1 MRILTL
7 RLKNLNALKGEWKID
22 FTQSPFIDNGLFAI
36 TGPTG
41 AGKTTLLDAICL
53 ALYHQTPRLG
63 PISTSNNDIMTRG
76 TAECLAEVEFDIK
89 GKAYRA
95 FWSMRRARG
104 KVDGNLQSADVE
116 LAEVES
122 GKVLA
127 SQVRPKSEEIEK
139 LTGLNFAR
147 FTKSM
152 MLSQGDFAAFLNANE
167 GDRAELLEELTGTE
181 IYGQISQAVHQQ
193 FSEAKQKKK
202 EFAIK
207 LEGVTLLSDEQITQL
222 EEEQTRINGQV
233 SAFNQTL
240 AELQQQQQ
248 WQQSFNTTEL
258 ALKEAKEAQLAANN
272 AINEAKQELDLLT
285 QSEPAE
291 KLRLPFLQR
300 NGLQQD
306 VSHYKEKLEEKAA
319 QLPDLKTQKAQR
331 SSEATHAEQA
341 LAHTKQQ
348 SSELEKRINEQ
359 VVPLDNRIA
368 QLTTEQQKA
377 NESAASLRQSI
388 NALTLKRSEIENA
401 SADNK
406 TKLGELE
413 AYLSEHH
420 TLSGIAEFISGWNE
434 TARHIEHDKK
444 QLKTLTQSAKNDR
457 QALSSLDDA
466 IAKTNESLSALTQT
480 FDDKNAQVAKCE
492 EALHAALSDKLTD
505 TNNASANASAFSK
518 ASLQQERD
526 TKLHHWDNVLQ
537 IGHIQQQYLAL
548 EQEKVSLGAQKE
560 DLAKQLA
567 KQQSER
573 QALVDAYKQTRSNL
587 KDIEALIALDAEV
600 AHLRAQL
607 KSGEPCPVCGA
618 NEHTTSSVAIDVPE
632 TIQKRDSLKQQL
644 DDIEQQGARAKE
656 SVTQTEFTLAQVNK
670 QLEQASGQRDT
681 LLEKWQQISSVLS
694 ADIPSFDNVDIN
706 TSQSVAQF
714 TEQFKTRLDDIS
726 AQLARIEQC
735 EQALNAA
742 VQSKNE
748 AQQALQ
754 TKQSELAVSLQQRET
769 LEKQF
774 TERNLELENK
784 TKRVND
790 GILALSE
797 TMTAHGADIHNL
809 TIDAIAT
816 WLNEK
821 AEALKTYKHNHQL
834 QAKLKD
840 ELQEVSS
847 TLLVLKRDIE
857 SAENQLK
864 GACEEL
870 VQLDTSLKALRDSRS
885 TVFPEGNIT
894 EARNK
899 ANATQEKAERNVN
912 ECKSRL
918 QQTDTALSRLEAEIA
933 QLNEQMREKEQA
945 LSEATEHFNRQL
957 ASSPFTDE
965 HAFSNALLDEDT
977 RNTLLEL
984 QKRLTQQK
992 QQADL
997 KLENALATQQS
1008 LKAHANAAQWQRE
1021 LEEHGAQWLD
1031 TKISQQAQQRDTL
1044 LSSLGQIEQQLN
1056 ANNQARERQQQ
1067 LVDEMA
1073 AFEAYYDDIT
1083 YLHSLIGSASGD
1095 KFRRFA
1101 QGLTLDNLVQLANHQ
1116 LDKLHGRYQ
1125 LMRKE
1130 NEGLGLSVLDTWQG
1144 DVVRDTKTLSGGESF
1159 LVSLALAL
1167 ALSDLV
1173 SHKTSIDSLFLD
1185 EGFGTLDAETL
1196 DVALDALDNL
1206 NASGKMIGVIS
1217 HIEAMKERIPTQL
1230 KVIKR
1235 NGVGLS
1241 ALEKPYAVG

>member
-127 SQVRPKSEEIEK
+127 TQVRPKSEEIEK

-167 GDRAELLEELTGTE
+167 ADRAELLEELTGTE

-193 FSEAKQKKK
+193 FSDAKQKKK

-207 LEGVTLLSDEQITQL
+207 LEGVTLLSDEQIAQL
-222 EEEQTRINGQV
+222 EEEQAQTKSQV
-233 SAFNQTL
+233 ATSNQTL
-240 AELQQQQQ
+240 VQLQKQQQ
-248 WQQSFNTTEL
+248 WQQAFNANEL
-258 ALKEAKEAQLAANN
+258 AIKEASEAQQTANN
-272 AINEAKQELDLLT
+272 AINEAKHELELLT

-306 VSHYKEKLEEKAA
+306 VTRYKEKLEEKAA
-319 QLPDLKTQKAQR
+319 QLPDLKTQKAQL
-331 SSEATHAEQA
+331 SLEVTNAEQA
-341 LAHTKQQ
+341 LVLTKQQ

-359 VVPLDNRIA
+359 VVPLDNQIA

-377 NESAASLRQSI
+377 NENAARLRQSI
-388 NALTLKRSEIENA
+388 NALTLKRTEIENA

-413 AYLSEHH
+413 TYLREHQS
-420 TLSGIAEFISGWNE
+420 LSGIAEFISGWSE

-444 QLKTLTQSAKNDR
+444 QLETLTQSVNNDR

-492 EALHAALSDKLTD
+492 KALQAALSDKPSD
-505 TNNASANASAFSK
+505 TNSANATSK

-567 KQQSER
+567 QQQSDR

-587 KDIEALIALDAEV
+587 KVIEALIALDAEV

-618 NEHTTSSVAIDVPE
+618 NEHTTSSVVIDVPE

-670 QLEQASGQRDT
+670 QLEQASGQRDA

-694 ADIPSFDNVDIN
+694 ADIPSFEKVDIN

-714 TEQFKTRLDDIS
+714 TQEFKTRLDDIS
-726 AQLARIEQC
+726 AQLTRLEEC
-735 EQALNAA
+735 EQALNT
-742 VQSKNE
+742 
-748 AQQALQ
+748 ALQ
-754 TKQSELAVSLQQRET
+754 AKNDSQQLLQAKQSELAVSLQQRET

-774 TERNLELENK
+774 NERNTELENK

-809 TIDAIAT
+809 AIDGIAT

-834 QAKLKD
+834 HAKLKD
-840 ELQEVSS
+840 ELQGVSS
-847 TLLVLKRDIE
+847 TLLVVSRDIE

-864 GACEEL
+864 GVCEEL
-870 VQLDTSLKALRDSRS
+870 VQLDNNLKALRNSRS
-885 TVFPEGNIT
+885 TVFPEGDIAET
-894 EARNK
+894 RN
-899 ANATQEKAERNVN
+899 NASAAQEMAERNVN

-918 QQTDTALSRLEAEIA
+918 QQTDTILSRLEAEIA
-933 QLNEQMREKEQA
+933 QLNEQLNEKELA

-957 ASSPFTDE
+957 ASSPFADE
-965 HAFSNALLDEDT
+965 HAFSNALLDEET

-984 QKRLTQQK
+984 QKRLAQQK

-997 KLENALATQQS
+997 KLENALATEQS
-1008 LKAHANAAQWQRE
+1008 LKAHANAAQWQSE

-1031 TKISQQAQQRDTL
+1031 TKITQQAQQRDTL
-1044 LSSLGQIEQQLN
+1044 LSSLGQIEQQLS

-1101 QGLTLDNLVQLANHQ
+1101 QGLTLDNLVQLANQQ

-1125 LMRKE
+1125 LIRKE

>member
-122 GKVLA
+122 GKILA
-127 SQVRPKSEEIEK
+127 TQVRPKSEEIEK

-167 GDRAELLEELTGTE
+167 ADRAELLEELTGTE

-193 FSEAKQKKK
+193 FSDAKQKKK

-207 LEGVTLLSDEQITQL
+207 LEGVTLLSDEQIAQL
-222 EEEQTRINGQV
+222 EEEQAQTKSQV
-233 SAFNQTL
+233 ATSNQTL
-240 AELQQQQQ
+240 VQLQKQQQ
-248 WQQSFNTTEL
+248 WQQAFNANEL
-258 ALKEAKEAQLAANN
+258 TIKEASEAQQTANN
-272 AINEAKQELDLLT
+272 AINEARQELDLLT

-291 KLRLPFLQR
+291 KLRLPFLQK

-306 VSHYKEKLEEKAA
+306 VTRYKERLDEKAA
-319 QLPDLKTQKAQR
+319 QLPDLKTQKSQL
-331 SSEATHAEQA
+331 SLEVTNAEQA
-341 LAHTKQQ
+341 LALTKQQ
-348 SSELEKRINEQ
+348 CSELEKRINEQ
-359 VVPLDNRIA
+359 VVPLDNQIA

-377 NESAASLRQSI
+377 NENAARLRQSI
-388 NALTLKRSEIENA
+388 NALTLKRTEIENA

-413 AYLSEHH
+413 IYLREHQS
-420 TLSGIAEFISGWNE
+420 LSGIAEFISGWSE

-444 QLKTLTQSAKNDR
+444 QLETLTQSVNNHR

-492 EALHAALSDKLTD
+492 KALQAALSDKPSD
-505 TNNASANASAFSK
+505 TNSANATSK

-548 EQEKVSLGAQKE
+548 EQEKVSLSAQKE
-560 DLAKQLA
+560 DLAKKLA
-567 KQQSER
+567 QHQSDR

-618 NEHTTSSVAIDVPE
+618 NEHTTSSVVIDVPE

-644 DDIEQQGARAKE
+644 DDIELQGARAKE

-670 QLEQASGQRDT
+670 QLEQASGQRDA

-694 ADIPSFDNVDIN
+694 ADIPSFEKVDIN

-714 TEQFKTRLDDIS
+714 TQEFKTRLDDIS
-726 AQLARIEQC
+726 AQLTRLEEC
-735 EQALNAA
+735 EQALNT
-742 VQSKNE
+742 
-748 AQQALQ
+748 ALQ
-754 TKQSELAVSLQQRET
+754 AKNDSQQLLQAKQSELAVSLQQRET

-774 TERNLELENK
+774 NERNTELENK
-784 TKRVND
+784 TKRIND

-809 TIDAIAT
+809 SIDGITT

-834 QAKLKD
+834 HAKLKD
-840 ELQEVSS
+840 ELQGVSS
-847 TLLVLKRDIE
+847 TLLVVNRDIE

-864 GACEEL
+864 GVSEEL
-870 VQLDTSLKALRDSRS
+870 VQLDNSLKALRDSRS
-885 TVFPEGNIT
+885 AVFPEGDIAKT
-894 EARNK
+894 RNK
-899 ANATQEKAERNVN
+899 ASSAQDHAERNVN

-918 QQTDTALSRLEAEIA
+918 QQTDTILSRLEAEIA
-933 QLNEQMREKEQA
+933 QLNEQLNEKELA
-945 LSEATEHFNRQL
+945 LTEATEHFNRQL
-957 ASSPFTDE
+957 ASSPFADE
-965 HAFSNALLDEDT
+965 QAFSNALLDEDT
-977 RNTLLEL
+977 RNNLLEL

-1008 LKAHANAAQWQRE
+1008 LKAHANAAQWQSE

-1031 TKISQQAQQRDTL
+1031 SKITQQAQHRDTL
-1044 LSSLGQIEQQLN
+1044 LSSLGQIEQQLS

-1101 QGLTLDNLVQLANHQ
+1101 QGLTLDNLVQLANQQ

-1125 LMRKE
+1125 LIRKE

>member
-122 GKVLA
+122 GKILA
-127 SQVRPKSEEIEK
+127 TQVRPKSEEIEK

-167 GDRAELLEELTGTE
+167 ADRAELLEELTGTE

-193 FSEAKQKKK
+193 FSDAKQKKK

-207 LEGVTLLSDEQITQL
+207 LEGVTLLSDEQIAQL
-222 EEEQTRINGQV
+222 EEEQAQTKSQV
-233 SAFNQTL
+233 ATSNQTL
-240 AELQQQQQ
+240 VQLQKQQQ
-248 WQQSFNTTEL
+248 WQQAFNANEL
-258 ALKEAKEAQLAANN
+258 TIKEASEAQQTANN
-272 AINEAKQELDLLT
+272 AINEARQELDLLT

-291 KLRLPFLQR
+291 KLRLPFLQK

-306 VSHYKEKLEEKAA
+306 VTRYKERLDEKAA
-319 QLPDLKTQKAQR
+319 QLPDLKTQKSQL
-331 SSEATHAEQA
+331 SLEVTNAEQA
-341 LAHTKQQ
+341 LALTKQQ

-359 VVPLDNRIA
+359 VVPLDNQIA

-377 NESAASLRQSI
+377 NENAARLRQSI
-388 NALTLKRSEIENA
+388 NALTLKRTEIENA

-413 AYLSEHH
+413 IYLREHQS
-420 TLSGIAEFISGWNE
+420 LSGIAEFISGWSE

-444 QLKTLTQSAKNDR
+444 QLETLTQSVNNHR

-492 EALHAALSDKLTD
+492 KALQAALSDKPSD
-505 TNNASANASAFSK
+505 TNSANATSK

-560 DLAKQLA
+560 DLAKKLA
-567 KQQSER
+567 QQQSDR

-618 NEHTTSSVAIDVPE
+618 NEHTTSSVVIDVPE

-644 DDIEQQGARAKE
+644 DDIELQGARAKE

-670 QLEQASGQRDT
+670 QLEQASGQRDA

-694 ADIPSFDNVDIN
+694 ADIPSFEKVDIN

-714 TEQFKTRLDDIS
+714 TQEFKTRLDDIS
-726 AQLARIEQC
+726 AQLTRLEEC
-735 EQALNAA
+735 EQALNTA
-742 VQSKNE
+742 VQAKNDS
-748 AQQALQ
+748 QQLLQ
-754 TKQSELAVSLQQRET
+754 AKQSELAVSLQQRET

-774 TERNLELENK
+774 NERNTELESK

-809 TIDAIAT
+809 SIDGIAT

-834 QAKLKD
+834 HAKLKD
-840 ELQEVSS
+840 ELQGVSS
-847 TLLVLKRDIE
+847 TLLVVSRDIE

-864 GACEEL
+864 GVCEEL
-870 VQLDTSLKALRDSRS
+870 VQLDNSLKALRDSRS
-885 TVFPEGNIT
+885 NVFPEGNIAET
-894 EARNK
+894 RNK
-899 ANATQEKAERNVN
+899 ASAAQEHAERNVN

-918 QQTDTALSRLEAEIA
+918 QQTDTILSRLEAEIA

-945 LSEATEHFNRQL
+945 LSEATEHFSRQL
-957 ASSPFTDE
+957 ASSPFDDE
-965 HAFSNALLDEDT
+965 QAFSNALLDEDT

-1008 LKAHANAAQWQRE
+1008 LKAHANAAQWQSE

-1031 TKISQQAQQRDTL
+1031 TKITQQAQQRDTL
-1044 LSSLGQIEQQLN
+1044 LSSLGQIEQQLS

-1101 QGLTLDNLVQLANHQ
+1101 QGLTLDNLVQLANQQ

-1125 LMRKE
+1125 LIRKE

>member
-122 GKVLA
+122 GKILA
-127 SQVRPKSEEIEK
+127 TQVRPKSEEIEK

-167 GDRAELLEELTGTE
+167 ADRAELLEELTGTE

-193 FSEAKQKKK
+193 FSDAKQKKK

-222 EEEQTRINGQV
+222 EEEQAQTKSQV
-233 SAFNQTL
+233 ATSNQTL
-240 AELQQQQQ
+240 VQLQKQQQ
-248 WQQSFNTTEL
+248 WQQAFNANEL
-258 ALKEAKEAQLAANN
+258 TIKEASEAQQTANN
-272 AINEAKQELDLLT
+272 AINEARQELDLLT

-291 KLRLPFLQR
+291 KLRLPFLQK

-306 VSHYKEKLEEKAA
+306 VTRYKERLDEKAA
-319 QLPDLKTQKAQR
+319 QLPDLKTQKSQL
-331 SSEATHAEQA
+331 SLEVTNAEQA
-341 LAHTKQQ
+341 LALTKQQ
-348 SSELEKRINEQ
+348 CSELEKRINEQ
-359 VVPLDNRIA
+359 VVPLDNQIA

-377 NESAASLRQSI
+377 NENAARLRQSI
-388 NALTLKRSEIENA
+388 NALTLKRTEIENA

-406 TKLGELE
+406 TKLVELE
-413 AYLSEHH
+413 TYLREHQS
-420 TLSGIAEFISGWNE
+420 LSGIAEFISGWSE
-434 TARHIEHDKK
+434 TARFIEHDQK
-444 QLKTLTQSAKNDR
+444 QLETLTQSVKNDR

-492 EALHAALSDKLTD
+492 KALQAALSDKPSD
-505 TNNASANASAFSK
+505 TNSANATSK

-567 KQQSER
+567 QQQSDR

-618 NEHTTSSVAIDVPE
+618 NEHTTSSVVIDVPE

-644 DDIEQQGARAKE
+644 DDIELQGARAKE

-670 QLEQASGQRDT
+670 QLEQASGQRDA

-694 ADIPSFDNVDIN
+694 ADIPSFEKVDIN

-714 TEQFKTRLDDIS
+714 TQEFKTRLDDIS
-726 AQLARIEQC
+726 AQLTRLEEC
-735 EQALNAA
+735 EQALNT
-742 VQSKNE
+742 
-748 AQQALQ
+748 ALQ
-754 TKQSELAVSLQQRET
+754 AKNDSQQLLQAKQSELAVSLQQRET

-774 TERNLELENK
+774 TERNVELENK
-784 TKRVND
+784 TQGINNS
-790 GILALSE
+790 ILALSE

-809 TIDAIAT
+809 SIDGITT

-834 QAKLKD
+834 HAKLKD
-840 ELQEVSS
+840 ELQGVSS
-847 TLLVLKRDIE
+847 TLLVVNRDIE

-864 GACEEL
+864 GVCEEL
-870 VQLDTSLKALRDSRS
+870 VQLDNSLKALRDSRS
-885 TVFPEGNIT
+885 TVFPEGDIAET
-894 EARNK
+894 RNK
-899 ANATQEKAERNVN
+899 ANAVQEKAERNVN

-918 QQTDTALSRLEAEIA
+918 QQTDTILSRLEAEIA
-933 QLNEQMREKEQA
+933 QLNEQLNEKELA
-945 LSEATEHFNRQL
+945 LTEATEHFNRQL
-957 ASSPFTDE
+957 ASSPFADE
-965 HAFSNALLDEDT
+965 QAFSNALLDEDT

-1008 LKAHANAAQWQRE
+1008 LKAHANAALWQSE

-1031 TKISQQAQQRDTL
+1031 TKITQQAQQRDTL
-1044 LSSLGQIEQQLN
+1044 LSSLGQIEQQLS

-1101 QGLTLDNLVQLANHQ
+1101 QGLTLDNLVQLANQQ
-1116 LDKLHGRYQ
+1116 LEKLHGRYQ
-1125 LMRKE
+1125 LIRKE
-1130 NEGLGLSVLDTWQG
+1130 NDGLGLSVLDTWQ
-1144 DVVRDTKTLSGGESF
+1144 
-1159 LVSLALAL
+1159 
-1167 ALSDLV
+1167 
-1173 SHKTSIDSLFLD
+1173 
-1185 EGFGTLDAETL
+1185 
-1196 DVALDALDNL
+1196 
-1206 NASGKMIGVIS
+1206 
-1217 HIEAMKERIPTQL
+1217 
-1230 KVIKR
+1230 
-1235 NGVGLS
+1235 
-1241 ALEKPYAVG
+1241 

>member
-104 KVDGNLQSADVE
+104 KVDGNLQSAEVE

-122 GKVLA
+122 GKILA
-127 SQVRPKSEEIEK
+127 YQVRPKSEEIEK

-167 GDRAELLEELTGTE
+167 ADRAELLEELTGTE

-193 FSEAKQKKK
+193 FSDAKQKKK

-207 LEGVTLLSDEQITQL
+207 LEGVTLLSDEQIAQL
-222 EEEQTRINGQV
+222 EEEQAQTKSQV
-233 SAFNQTL
+233 AVSNQTL
-240 AELQQQQQ
+240 VQLQKQQQ
-248 WQQSFNTTEL
+248 WQQAFNANEQTI
-258 ALKEAKEAQLAANN
+258 KEASEAQQTANN
-272 AINEAKQELDLLT
+272 AINEARQELDLLT

-291 KLRLPFLQR
+291 KLRLPFLQK

-306 VSHYKEKLEEKAA
+306 VTRYKERLDGKAA
-319 QLPDLKTQKAQR
+319 QLPDLKTQKAQL
-331 SSEATHAEQA
+331 SLEVMNAEQA
-341 LAHTKQQ
+341 LVLTKQQ

-359 VVPLDNRIA
+359 VVPLDNQIA

-377 NESAASLRQSI
+377 NENAARLRQSI
-388 NALTLKRSEIENA
+388 NALTLKRTEIENA

-413 AYLSEHH
+413 TYLREHQS
-420 TLSGIAEFISGWNE
+420 LSGIAEFISGWSE

-444 QLKTLTQSAKNDR
+444 QLETLTQSVNNHR

-466 IAKTNESLSALTQT
+466 IAKTNESLSALTHT

-492 EALHAALSDKLTD
+492 KALQAALSDKPSD
-505 TNNASANASAFSK
+505 TNSANATSK

-560 DLAKQLA
+560 DLAKKLA
-567 KQQSER
+567 QQQSDR

-618 NEHTTSSVAIDVPE
+618 NEHTTSSVVIDVPE

-656 SVTQTEFTLAQVNK
+656 SVTKTEFTLAQVNK

-694 ADIPSFDNVDIN
+694 ADIPSFEKVDIN

-726 AQLARIEQC
+726 AQLTRLEEC

-742 VQSKNE
+742 LQAKNE
-748 AQQALQ
+748 AQQLLQ
-754 TKQSELAVSLQQRET
+754 AKQSELAVSLQQRET

-774 TERNLELENK
+774 TERNTELESK
-784 TKRVND
+784 IKRVNG

-797 TMTAHGADIHNL
+797 TMTAHGAYIHNL
-809 TIDAIAT
+809 AIDGIAT

-834 QAKLKD
+834 HAKLKD
-840 ELQEVSS
+840 ELQGVSS
-847 TLLVLKRDIE
+847 ALLVVSRDIE

-864 GACEEL
+864 DVSEEL
-870 VQLDTSLKALRDSRS
+870 VQLDNSLKALRDSRK
-885 TVFPEGNIT
+885 TVFPEGDIAET
-894 EARNK
+894 RNK
-899 ANATQEKAERNVN
+899 ASAGQEMAERNVS

-918 QQTDTALSRLEAEIA
+918 QQTDTILSRLEAEIA
-933 QLNEQMREKEQA
+933 QLNEQLREKEQA
-945 LSEATEHFNRQL
+945 LTEATEHFSRQL
-957 ASSPFTDE
+957 ASSPFDDE
-965 HAFSNALLDEDT
+965 QAFSNALLDEDT

-1008 LKAHANAAQWQRE
+1008 LKAHANAALWQSE

-1031 TKISQQAQQRDTL
+1031 TKITQQAQQRDTL
-1044 LSSLGQIEQQLN
+1044 LSSLGQIEQQLS

-1101 QGLTLDNLVQLANHQ
+1101 QGLTLDNLVQLANQQ

-1125 LMRKE
+1125 LIRKE

>member
-22 FTQSPFIDNGLFAI
+22 FTQSPFVDNGLFAI

-127 SQVRPKSEEIEK
+127 TQVRPKSEEIEK

-167 GDRAELLEELTGTE
+167 ADRAELLEELTGTE

-193 FSEAKQKKK
+193 FSDAKQKKK

-222 EEEQTRINGQV
+222 EEEQAQTKSQV
-233 SAFNQTL
+233 AAFNQTL
-240 AELQQQQQ
+240 VQLQKQQQ
-248 WQQSFNTTEL
+248 WQQAFNANEL
-258 ALKEAKEAQLAANN
+258 AIKEASEAQQTANN
-272 AINEAKQELDLLT
+272 AINEAKHELELLT

-300 NGLQQD
+300 NALQQD
-306 VSHYKEKLEEKAA
+306 VTRYKERLDGKAA
-319 QLPDLKTQKAQR
+319 QLPDLKTQKAQL
-331 SSEATHAEQA
+331 SLEVTNAEQA
-341 LAHTKQQ
+341 FVLTKQQ

-359 VVPLDNRIA
+359 VVPLDNQIV

-377 NESAASLRQSI
+377 NENAARLRQSI
-388 NALTLKRSEIENA
+388 NALTLKRTEIENA

-413 AYLSEHH
+413 TYLREHH
-420 TLSGIAEFISGWNE
+420 SLSGIAEFISGWSE
-434 TARHIEHDKK
+434 TARHIEHDQK
-444 QLKTLTQSAKNDR
+444 QLERLTQSVKNDR

-466 IAKTNESLSALTQT
+466 IAKTNESLNTLTQT
-480 FDDKNAQVAKCE
+480 FDDKNTQVAKCE
-492 EALHAALSDKLTD
+492 KALQAALSDKPTD
-505 TNNASANASAFSK
+505 TNSAIATSK

-537 IGHIQQQYLAL
+537 LGHIQQQYLAL
-548 EQEKVSLGAQKE
+548 EQDKVSLGAQKE

-567 KQQSER
+567 QQQSER
-573 QALVDAYKQTRSNL
+573 QALVDAYRQTRSNL

-656 SVTQTEFTLAQVNK
+656 SVTHTEFTLAQVNK

-694 ADIPSFDNVDIN
+694 ADIPSFEKVDIN
-706 TSQSVAQF
+706 TSQSVSQF

-726 AQLARIEQC
+726 AQLTRLEEC

-742 VQSKNE
+742 LQAKNE
-748 AQQALQ
+748 AQQLLQ
-754 TKQSELAVSLQQRET
+754 AKQSELAVSLQQRET

-774 TERNLELENK
+774 TERNTELESK
-784 TKRVND
+784 IKRVNG

-797 TMTAHGADIHNL
+797 TMTAHGAYIHNL
-809 TIDAIAT
+809 AIDGIAT

-834 QAKLKD
+834 HAKLKD

-847 TLLVLKRDIE
+847 TLLVVNRDIE
-857 SAENQLK
+857 SAESQLK
-864 GACEEL
+864 GLCEEL
-870 VQLDTSLKALRDSRS
+870 VQLDNSLKALRDSRT
-885 TVFPEGNIT
+885 TVFPEGDIA
-894 EARNK
+894 EIRNK
-899 ANATQEKAERNVN
+899 VSAAQEHAERNVN

-918 QQTDTALSRLEAEIA
+918 QQTDTILSRLEAEIA
-933 QLNEQMREKEQA
+933 QLNEQMREKELA
-945 LSEATEHFNRQL
+945 LTEATEHFSRQL
-957 ASSPFTDE
+957 ASSPFDDE
-965 HAFSNALLDEDT
+965 QAFSNALLDEDT

-997 KLENALATQQS
+997 KLENALATKQS
-1008 LKAHANAAQWQRE
+1008 LKAHANAAQWQSE

-1031 TKISQQAQQRDTL
+1031 SKITQQAQQRDTL
-1044 LSSLGQIEQQLN
+1044 LSSLGQIEQQLS
-1056 ANNQARERQQQ
+1056 ANNQACERQQQ

-1083 YLHSLIGSASGD
+1083 YLHSLNGSASGD

-1101 QGLTLDNLVQLANHQ
+1101 QGLTLDNLVQLANQQ
-1116 LDKLHGRYQ
+1116 LNKLHGRYQ
-1125 LMRKE
+1125 LIRKE

>member
-104 KVDGNLQSADVE
+104 KVDGNLQSAEVE

-122 GKVLA
+122 GKILA
-127 SQVRPKSEEIEK
+127 YQVRPKSEEIEK

-167 GDRAELLEELTGTE
+167 ADRAELLEELTGTE

-193 FSEAKQKKK
+193 FSDAKQKKK

-222 EEEQTRINGQV
+222 EEEQAQTKSQV
-233 SAFNQTL
+233 ATSNQTL
-240 AELQQQQQ
+240 VQLQKQQQ
-248 WQQSFNTTEL
+248 WQQAFNANEL
-258 ALKEAKEAQLAANN
+258 TIKEASGAQQSANN
-272 AINEAKQELDLLT
+272 AINEAKHELELLT

-306 VSHYKEKLEEKAA
+306 VTRYKERLEEKAA
-319 QLPDLKTQKAQR
+319 QLPDVKTQKAQL
-331 SSEATHAEQA
+331 SLEVTNAEQA
-341 LAHTKQQ
+341 LALTKQQ

-359 VVPLDNRIA
+359 VIPLDNQIA

-377 NESAASLRQSI
+377 NENAARLKQSI
-388 NALTLKRSEIENA
+388 NALTLKRTEIENA

-413 AYLSEHH
+413 TYLREHH
-420 TLSGIAEFISGWNE
+420 SLSGMAEFISGWSE
-434 TARHIEHDKK
+434 TARHLEHDQK
-444 QLKTLTQSAKNDR
+444 QLETLTQSVKNDR
-457 QALSSLDDA
+457 QALSSLDEA
-466 IAKTNESLSALTQT
+466 IAKTNESLNTLTQT
-480 FDDKNAQVAKCE
+480 FDDKNVQVAKCE
-492 EALHAALSDKLTD
+492 KALQAALSDKPSD
-505 TNNASANASAFSK
+505 THSANTTSK

-526 TKLHHWDNVLQ
+526 NKLHHWDNVLQ

-548 EQEKVSLGAQKE
+548 EQDKVSLSAQKE

-567 KQQSER
+567 QQQSDR

-618 NEHTTSSVAIDVPE
+618 NEHTTSSVVIDVPE

-656 SVTQTEFTLAQVNK
+656 SVTHTEFTLAQVNK

-694 ADIPSFDNVDIN
+694 ADIPSFEKVDIN
-706 TSQSVAQF
+706 TSQSVSQF
-714 TEQFKTRLDDIS
+714 TQQFKTRLDDIS
-726 AQLARIEQC
+726 AQLTRLEEC

-742 VQSKNE
+742 LQAKNE

-754 TKQSELAVSLQQRET
+754 GKQSELAVSLQQRET
-769 LEKQF
+769 WEKQF
-774 TERNLELENK
+774 NERNTELESK

-809 TIDAIAT
+809 SIDGITT

-834 QAKLKD
+834 HAKLKD

-847 TLLVLKRDIE
+847 KLLVLNRDIE
-857 SAENQLK
+857 SADNQLK
-864 GACEEL
+864 GVTEEL

-885 TVFPEGNIT
+885 TVFPEGDIAET
-894 EARNK
+894 RNK
-899 ANATQEKAERNVN
+899 ASEAQEHAERNVN

-918 QQTDTALSRLEAEIA
+918 QQTDTILSRLEAEIA
-933 QLNEQMREKEQA
+933 QLSEQLNEKELA
-945 LSEATEHFNRQL
+945 LKEATEHFNRQL

-965 HAFSNALLDEDT
+965 QAFSSALLDEDT

-997 KLENALATQQS
+997 KLENVLATRQS
-1008 LKAHANAAQWQRE
+1008 LTANANTAQWQRE

-1031 TKISQQAQQRDTL
+1031 TKISQLAQQRDTL

-1101 QGLTLDNLVQLANHQ
+1101 QGLTLDNLVQLANQQ

>member
-22 FTQSPFIDNGLFAI
+22 FTQSPFADNGLFAI

-95 FWSMRRARG
+95 FWNMRRARG

-127 SQVRPKSEEIEK
+127 TQVRPKSEEIEK

-167 GDRAELLEELTGTE
+167 SDRAELLEELTGTE
-181 IYGQISQAVHQQ
+181 IYGQISQVVHQQ
-193 FSEAKQKKK
+193 FSDAKQKKK

-222 EEEQTRINGQV
+222 EEEQAQTKDQV
-233 SAFNQTL
+233 AAFNQTL
-240 AELQQQQQ
+240 AELQKQQQ
-248 WQQSFNTTEL
+248 WEQAFSANEL
-258 ALKEAKEAQLAANN
+258 AIKEASEAQQTANN

-306 VSHYKEKLEEKAA
+306 VTRYKEKLGEKAT
-319 QLPDLKTQKAQR
+319 QLPDLKTQKAQL
-331 SSEATHAEQA
+331 SSEVSKAEQA
-341 LAHTKQQ
+341 LLQTKQQ

-359 VVPLDNRIA
+359 VVPLDNKIA
-368 QLTTEQQKA
+368 QNTAAQQKA
-377 NESAASLRQSI
+377 NEHVANLTGSK
-388 NALTLKRSEIENA
+388 NALTLKRTEIENA
-401 SADNK
+401 SVDNK
-406 TKLGELE
+406 TKLEELE
-413 AYLSEHH
+413 AYLNEHH
-420 TLSGIAEFISGWNE
+420 SLSGIAEFISGWSE
-434 TARHIEHDKK
+434 TARYIEQDQK
-444 QLKTLTQSAKNDR
+444 QLDALTQGVKSDR
-457 QALSSLDDA
+457 QALSSLDEA
-466 IAKTNESLSALTQT
+466 IAKTNETLNTLTQT
-480 FDDKNAQVAKCE
+480 FDAKNAQVAKCE
-492 EALHAALSDKLTD
+492 KALHALLADALSDPSK
-505 TNNASANASAFSK
+505 ASANSK
-518 ASLQQERD
+518 MGLQQERD
-526 TKLHHWDNVLQ
+526 NKLRHWDNLVQ
-537 IGHIQQQYLAL
+537 AGHVQQQYLAL
-548 EQEKVSLGAQKE
+548 GEDKVSLSAKKE
-560 DLAKQLA
+560 DLAKQLQQ
-567 KQQSER
+567 QQSDR
-573 QALVDAYKQTRSNL
+573 QALVDAYKQTRGDL

-618 NEHTTSSVAIDVPE
+618 NEHTTSSVTIDVPE

-644 DDIEQQGARAKE
+644 DNIELQGARAKE
-656 SVTQTEFTLAQVNK
+656 SVTHSEFTLAQTSK
-670 QLEQASGQRDT
+670 QLDQAIAQRDT
-681 LLEKWQQISSVLS
+681 LLATWQQISSVLS
-694 ADIPSFDNVDIN
+694 ADIPSFQQVDID
-706 TSQSVAQF
+706 TLQSVAQF
-714 TEQFKTRLDDIS
+714 TEQFKKRLDEIG
-726 AQLARIEQC
+726 AQLTRIEEC
-735 EQALNAA
+735 EQGLNVAI
-742 VQSKNE
+742 QSKNE
-748 AQQALQ
+748 AQHALQ
-754 TKQSELAVSLQQRET
+754 AKQSELAVTMQQRET
-769 LEKQF
+769 LEKQI
-774 TERNLELENK
+774 TERNAELENK
-784 TKRVND
+784 TNSVND
-790 GILALSE
+790 RIEALSK
-797 TMTAHGADIHNL
+797 TMTAYGAEIRNL
-809 TIDAIAT
+809 SIDGIAK
-816 WLNEK
+816 WLAEK
-821 AEALKTYKHNHQL
+821 VEALKTYKQNHQL
-834 QAKLKD
+834 HGKLKS
-840 ELQEVSS
+840 ELQEVDS
-847 TLLVLKRDIE
+847 TLLVLNRDIE
-857 SAENQLK
+857 SADNQLK
-864 GACEEL
+864 GLSQEL
-870 VQLDTSLKALRDSRS
+870 SQLDSSLKALRDSRL
-885 TVFPEGNIT
+885 TIFPEGDIAET
-894 EARNK
+894 RNK
-899 ANATQEKAERNVN
+899 ASAPQEQAERNLS

-918 QQTDTALSRLEAEIA
+918 QQTETILSRIEAEIA

-945 LSEATEHFNRQL
+945 LTEATEYFNRKL
-957 ASSPFTDE
+957 AESPFSDE
-965 HAFSNALLDEDT
+965 QAFSNALLDEENRT
-977 RNTLLEL
+977 RLLEL
-984 QKRLTQQK
+984 QKRLTEQK

-1008 LKAHANAAQWQRE
+1008 LTARDHAEQWQSE

-1031 TKISQQAQQRDTL
+1031 TKIAQQAQQRDTL
-1044 LSSLGQIEQQLN
+1044 LSSLGQIEQQLS
-1056 ANNQARERQQQ
+1056 ANNQAREKQQQ
-1067 LVDEMA
+1067 LVEEMVQ
-1073 AFEAYYDDIT
+1073 FEAYYDDIT

-1101 QGLTLDNLVQLANHQ
+1101 QGLTLDNLVQLANQQ

-1125 LMRKE
+1125 LIRKE

>member
-127 SQVRPKSEEIEK
+127 TQVRPKSEEIEK

-167 GDRAELLEELTGTE
+167 ADRAELLEELTGTE

-193 FSEAKQKKK
+193 FSDAKQKKK

-207 LEGVTLLSDEQITQL
+207 LEGVTLLSDEQIAQL
-222 EEEQTRINGQV
+222 EEEQAQTKSQV
-233 SAFNQTL
+233 ATSNQTL
-240 AELQQQQQ
+240 VQLQKQQQ
-248 WQQSFNTTEL
+248 WQQAFNANEL
-258 ALKEAKEAQLAANN
+258 TIKEASEAQQTANN
-272 AINEAKQELDLLT
+272 AINEARQELDLLT

-291 KLRLPFLQR
+291 KLRLPFLQK

-306 VSHYKEKLEEKAA
+306 VTRYKERLEEKAA
-319 QLPDLKTQKAQR
+319 QLPDLKTQKAQL
-331 SSEATHAEQA
+331 SLEVTNAEQA
-341 LAHTKQQ
+341 LALTKQQ
-348 SSELEKRINEQ
+348 CSELEKRINEQ
-359 VVPLDNRIA
+359 VVPLDNQIA

-377 NESAASLRQSI
+377 NENAARLRQSI
-388 NALTLKRSEIENA
+388 NALTLKRTEIENA

-413 AYLSEHH
+413 TYLREHQS
-420 TLSGIAEFISGWNE
+420 LSGIAEFISGWSE

-444 QLKTLTQSAKNDR
+444 QLERLTQSVKNDR

-492 EALHAALSDKLTD
+492 KALQAALSGKPSD
-505 TNNASANASAFSK
+505 TNSANAASK

-537 IGHIQQQYLAL
+537 IGHIQQQYLTL

-560 DLAKQLA
+560 DLAKKLA
-567 KQQSER
+567 QQQSDR

-644 DDIEQQGARAKE
+644 DDIELQGARAKE

-694 ADIPSFDNVDIN
+694 ADIPSFEKVDIN
-706 TSQSVAQF
+706 TSQSVSQF
-714 TEQFKTRLDDIS
+714 TQQFKTRLDDIS
-726 AQLARIEQC
+726 AQLKRLEEC

-742 VQSKNE
+742 LQAKNE

-754 TKQSELAVSLQQRET
+754 GKQSELAVSLQQRET
-769 LEKQF
+769 FEKQF
-774 TERNLELENK
+774 NERNVELENK
-784 TKRVND
+784 TQGINNS
-790 GILALSE
+790 ILALSE

-809 TIDAIAT
+809 SIDGITT

-834 QAKLKD
+834 HAKLKD
-840 ELQEVSS
+840 ELQGVSS
-847 TLLVLKRDIE
+847 TLLVVSRDIE

-864 GACEEL
+864 GVCEEL
-870 VQLDTSLKALRDSRS
+870 VQLDNNLKALRNSRS
-885 TVFPEGNIT
+885 TVFPEGDIAET
-894 EARNK
+894 RN
-899 ANATQEKAERNVN
+899 NASAAQEMAERNVN

-918 QQTDTALSRLEAEIA
+918 QQTDTILSRLEAEIA
-933 QLNEQMREKEQA
+933 QLNEQLNEKELA

-957 ASSPFTDE
+957 ASSPFADE
-965 HAFSNALLDEDT
+965 HAFSNALLDEET

-984 QKRLTQQK
+984 QKRLAQQK

-997 KLENALATQQS
+997 KLENALAAEQS
-1008 LKAHANAAQWQRE
+1008 LKAHANAAQWQSD

-1031 TKISQQAQQRDTL
+1031 TKITQQAQQRDTL
-1044 LSSLGQIEQQLN
+1044 LSSLGQIEQQLS

-1101 QGLTLDNLVQLANHQ
+1101 QGLTLDNLVQLANQQ

-1125 LMRKE
+1125 LIRKE

>member
-1 MRILTL
+1 
-7 RLKNLNALKGEWKID
+7 
-22 FTQSPFIDNGLFAI
+22 
-36 TGPTG
+36 
-41 AGKTTLLDAICL
+41 
-53 ALYHQTPRLG
+53 PRLG

-127 SQVRPKSEEIEK
+127 TQVRPKSEEIEK

-167 GDRAELLEELTGTE
+167 ADRAELLEELTGTE

-193 FSEAKQKKK
+193 FSDAKQKKK

-207 LEGVTLLSDEQITQL
+207 LEGVTLLSDEQIAQL
-222 EEEQTRINGQV
+222 EEGQAQTKSQV

-240 AELQQQQQ
+240 AELQKQQQ
-248 WQQSFNTTEL
+248 WQQAFNANEL
-258 ALKEAKEAQLAANN
+258 SIREASAAQQTADN
-272 AINEAKQELDLLT
+272 AIDEAKQELDLLT

-306 VSHYKEKLEEKAA
+306 VTRYKERLEEKAA
-319 QLPDLKTQKAQR
+319 QLPDLKTQKAQL
-331 SSEATHAEQA
+331 SLEVTNAEQA
-341 LAHTKQQ
+341 LALTKQQ

-359 VVPLDNRIA
+359 VVPLDNQIA

-377 NESAASLRQSI
+377 NENAARLKQSI
-388 NALTLKRSEIENA
+388 NALTLKRTEIENA

-413 AYLSEHH
+413 TYLREHH
-420 TLSGIAEFISGWNE
+420 SLSGMAEFISGWSE

-444 QLKTLTQSAKNDR
+444 QLETLTQSVNNHR

-492 EALHAALSDKLTD
+492 KALQAALSDKPSD
-505 TNNASANASAFSK
+505 TNSANATSK

-560 DLAKQLA
+560 DLAKKLA
-567 KQQSER
+567 QQQSDR

-587 KDIEALIALDAEV
+587 KDIETLIALDAEV

-632 TIQKRDSLKQQL
+632 TIQKRDSLKLQL

-656 SVTQTEFTLAQVNK
+656 SVTQTEITLAQVNK

-694 ADIPSFDNVDIN
+694 ADIPSFEKVDIN

-714 TEQFKTRLDDIS
+714 TQEFKTRLDDIS
-726 AQLARIEQC
+726 AQLTRLEEC
-735 EQALNAA
+735 EQALNT
-742 VQSKNE
+742 
-748 AQQALQ
+748 ALQ
-754 TKQSELAVSLQQRET
+754 AKNDSQQLLQAKQSELAVSLQQRET

-774 TERNLELENK
+774 TERNVELENK
-784 TKRVND
+784 TQGINNS
-790 GILALSE
+790 ILALSE

-809 TIDAIAT
+809 SIDGITT

-834 QAKLKD
+834 HAKLKD
-840 ELQEVSS
+840 ELQGVSS
-847 TLLVLKRDIE
+847 TLLVVNRDIE

-864 GACEEL
+864 GVCEEL
-870 VQLDTSLKALRDSRS
+870 VQLDNSLKALRDSRS
-885 TVFPEGNIT
+885 TVFPEGNIAET
-894 EARNK
+894 RNK
-899 ANATQEKAERNVN
+899 ASAAQEHVERNVN

-918 QQTDTALSRLEAEIA
+918 QQTDTILSRLEAEIA

-957 ASSPFTDE
+957 ASSPFDDE
-965 HAFSNALLDEDT
+965 QAFSNALLDEDT

-1008 LKAHANAAQWQRE
+1008 LKAHTNAALWQSE

-1031 TKISQQAQQRDTL
+1031 TKITQQAQQRDTL
-1044 LSSLGQIEQQLN
+1044 LSSLGQIEQQLS

-1101 QGLTLDNLVQLANHQ
+1101 
-1116 LDKLHGRYQ
+1116 
-1125 LMRKE
+1125 
-1130 NEGLGLSVLDTWQG
+1130 
-1144 DVVRDTKTLSGGESF
+1144 
-1159 LVSLALAL
+1159 
-1167 ALSDLV
+1167 
-1173 SHKTSIDSLFLD
+1173 
-1185 EGFGTLDAETL
+1185 
-1196 DVALDALDNL
+1196 
-1206 NASGKMIGVIS
+1206 
-1217 HIEAMKERIPTQL
+1217 
-1230 KVIKR
+1230 
-1235 NGVGLS
+1235 
-1241 ALEKPYAVG
+1241 

>member
-127 SQVRPKSEEIEK
+127 TQVRPKSEEIEK
-139 LTGLNFAR
+139 LAGLNFAR

-167 GDRAELLEELTGTE
+167 ADRAELLEELTGTE

-193 FSEAKQKKK
+193 FSDAKQKKK

-222 EEEQTRINGQV
+222 EEEQAQTKSQV
-233 SAFNQTL
+233 ATSNQTL
-240 AELQQQQQ
+240 VQLQKQQQ
-248 WQQSFNTTEL
+248 WQQAFNANEL
-258 ALKEAKEAQLAANN
+258 TIKEASEAQQTANN
-272 AINEAKQELDLLT
+272 AINEARQELDLLT

-306 VSHYKEKLEEKAA
+306 VTRYKERLDEKAA
-319 QLPDLKTQKAQR
+319 QLPDLKTQKAQL
-331 SSEATHAEQA
+331 SLEVMNAEQA
-341 LAHTKQQ
+341 LVLTKQQ

-359 VVPLDNRIA
+359 VVPLDNQIA

-377 NESAASLRQSI
+377 NENAARLRQSI
-388 NALTLKRSEIENA
+388 NALTLKRTEIENA

-413 AYLSEHH
+413 TYLREHH
-420 TLSGIAEFISGWNE
+420 SLSGMAEFISGWSE
-434 TARHIEHDKK
+434 TARHIEHDQK
-444 QLKTLTQSAKNDR
+444 QLETLSRSVKNDR

-492 EALHAALSDKLTD
+492 KALQAALSDKPSD
-505 TNNASANASAFSK
+505 TNSANATSK

-548 EQEKVSLGAQKE
+548 EQDRVSLSAQRE
-560 DLAKQLA
+560 DFAKQLA
-567 KQQSER
+567 QQQSDR

-587 KDIEALIALDAEV
+587 KDIEALIALDVEV

-618 NEHTTSSVAIDVPE
+618 NEHTTSTVVIDVPE
-632 TIQKRDSLKQQL
+632 TIQKRDSLNQQL

-694 ADIPSFDNVDIN
+694 ADIPSFEKVDIN
-706 TSQSVAQF
+706 TSQSVSQF
-714 TEQFKTRLDDIS
+714 TQQFKTRLDDIS
-726 AQLARIEQC
+726 AQLTRLEEC

-742 VQSKNE
+742 LQAKNE
-748 AQQALQ
+748 AQQLLQ
-754 TKQSELAVSLQQRET
+754 AKQSELAVSLQQRET

-774 TERNLELENK
+774 NERNTELESK

-809 TIDAIAT
+809 TIDGIAS

-834 QAKLKD
+834 HAKLKD

-847 TLLVLKRDIE
+847 NLLVVNRDIE
-857 SAENQLK
+857 SAEDQLK
-864 GACEEL
+864 GVCEEL
-870 VQLDTSLKALRDSRS
+870 VQLDNSLKALRDSRT
-885 TVFPEGNIT
+885 TVFPEGNIAET
-894 EARNK
+894 RNK
-899 ANATQEKAERNVN
+899 ASAAQEMAERNVS

-918 QQTDTALSRLEAEIA
+918 QQTDTILSRLEAEIA

-945 LSEATEHFNRQL
+945 LTEATEYFSRQL
-957 ASSPFTDE
+957 ASSPFADE
-965 HAFSNALLDEDT
+965 QAFSNALLDEDT

-1008 LKAHANAAQWQRE
+1008 LKAHANAALWQSE

-1031 TKISQQAQQRDTL
+1031 TKITQQAQQRDTL
-1044 LSSLGQIEQQLN
+1044 LSSLGQIEQQLS

-1101 QGLTLDNLVQLANHQ
+1101 QGLTLDNLVQLANQQ

-1125 LMRKE
+1125 LIRKE

>member
-127 SQVRPKSEEIEK
+127 TQVRPKSEEIEK
-139 LTGLNFAR
+139 LAGLNFAR

-167 GDRAELLEELTGTE
+167 ADRAELLEELTGTE

-193 FSEAKQKKK
+193 FSDAKQKKK

-222 EEEQTRINGQV
+222 EEEQAQTKSQV
-233 SAFNQTL
+233 ATSNQTL
-240 AELQQQQQ
+240 VQLQKQQQ
-248 WQQSFNTTEL
+248 WQQAFNANEL
-258 ALKEAKEAQLAANN
+258 SIKEASEAQQTANN
-272 AINEAKQELDLLT
+272 AINEAKQQLDLLT

-306 VSHYKEKLEEKAA
+306 VTRYKERLDEKAA
-319 QLPDLKTQKAQR
+319 QLPDLKTQKAQL
-331 SSEATHAEQA
+331 SLEVMNAEQA
-341 LAHTKQQ
+341 LVLTKQQ

-359 VVPLDNRIA
+359 VVPLDNQIA

-377 NESAASLRQSI
+377 NENAARLRQSI
-388 NALTLKRSEIENA
+388 NALTLKRTEIENA

-413 AYLSEHH
+413 TYLREHH
-420 TLSGIAEFISGWNE
+420 SLSGMAEFISGWSE
-434 TARHIEHDKK
+434 TARHIEHDQK
-444 QLKTLTQSAKNDR
+444 QLETLSRSVKNDR

-492 EALHAALSDKLTD
+492 KALQAALSDKPSD
-505 TNNASANASAFSK
+505 TNSANATSK

-548 EQEKVSLGAQKE
+548 EQDRVSLSAQRE
-560 DLAKQLA
+560 DFAKQLA
-567 KQQSER
+567 QQQSDR

-587 KDIEALIALDAEV
+587 KDIEALIALDVEV

-618 NEHTTSSVAIDVPE
+618 NEHTTSTVVIDVPE

-694 ADIPSFDNVDIN
+694 ADIPSFEKVDIN
-706 TSQSVAQF
+706 TSQSVSQF
-714 TEQFKTRLDDIS
+714 TQQFKTRLDDIS
-726 AQLARIEQC
+726 AQLTRLEEC

-742 VQSKNE
+742 LQAKNE

-754 TKQSELAVSLQQRET
+754 GKQSELAVSLQQRET

-774 TERNLELENK
+774 NERNTELESK

-809 TIDAIAT
+809 TIDGIAS

-834 QAKLKD
+834 HAKLKD

-847 TLLVLKRDIE
+847 NLLVVNRDIE
-857 SAENQLK
+857 SAEDQLK
-864 GACEEL
+864 GVCEEL
-870 VQLDTSLKALRDSRS
+870 VQLDNSLKALRDSRT
-885 TVFPEGNIT
+885 TVFPEGNIAET
-894 EARNK
+894 RNK
-899 ANATQEKAERNVN
+899 ASAAQEMAERNVS

-918 QQTDTALSRLEAEIA
+918 QQTDTILSRLEAEIA

-945 LSEATEHFNRQL
+945 LTEATEYFSRQL
-957 ASSPFTDE
+957 ASSPFADE
-965 HAFSNALLDEDT
+965 QAFSNALLDEDT

-1008 LKAHANAAQWQRE
+1008 LKAHANAALWQSE

-1031 TKISQQAQQRDTL
+1031 TKITQQAQQRDTL
-1044 LSSLGQIEQQLN
+1044 LSSLGQIEQQLS

-1101 QGLTLDNLVQLANHQ
+1101 QGLTLDNLVQLANQQ

-1125 LMRKE
+1125 LIRKE

>member
-122 GKVLA
+122 GEVLA
-127 SQVRPKSEEIEK
+127 TQVRPKSEEIEK

-167 GDRAELLEELTGTE
+167 ADRAELLEELTGTE

-193 FSEAKQKKK
+193 FSDAKQKKK

-222 EEEQTRINGQV
+222 EEEQAQTKSQV
-233 SAFNQTL
+233 ATSNQTL
-240 AELQQQQQ
+240 VQLQKQQQ
-248 WQQSFNTTEL
+248 WQQAFNANEL
-258 ALKEAKEAQLAANN
+258 TIKEASEAQQTANN
-272 AINEAKQELDLLT
+272 AINEEKHELELLT

-306 VSHYKEKLEEKAA
+306 VTRYKERLEEKAA
-319 QLPDLKTQKAQR
+319 QLPDLKTQKAQL
-331 SSEATHAEQA
+331 SLEVINAEQA
-341 LAHTKQQ
+341 LVLTKQQ

-359 VVPLDNRIA
+359 VVPLDNQIA

-377 NESAASLRQSI
+377 NENAARLRQSI
-388 NALTLKRSEIENA
+388 NALTLKRTEIENA

-413 AYLSEHH
+413 TYLREHQS
-420 TLSGIAEFISGWNE
+420 LSGIAEFLSGWSE

-444 QLKTLTQSAKNDR
+444 QLETLTQSVNNHR

-492 EALHAALSDKLTD
+492 KALQAALSGKPSD
-505 TNNASANASAFSK
+505 TNSANAASK

-537 IGHIQQQYLAL
+537 IGHIQQQYLTL

-560 DLAKQLA
+560 DLAKKLA
-567 KQQSER
+567 QQQSDR

-694 ADIPSFDNVDIN
+694 ADIPSFEKVDIN

-714 TEQFKTRLDDIS
+714 TQQFKTRLDDIS
-726 AQLARIEQC
+726 AQLTRLDEC

-742 VQSKNE
+742 LQAKNE

-754 TKQSELAVSLQQRET
+754 GKQSELAVSLQQRET

-774 TERNLELENK
+774 NERNTELENK
-784 TKRVND
+784 TKGVND
-790 GILALSE
+790 GLLALSE

-809 TIDAIAT
+809 AIDGIAS

-834 QAKLKD
+834 HAKLKD
-840 ELQEVSS
+840 ELQEVGR
-847 TLLVLKRDIE
+847 TLLVNNRDIE

-864 GACEEL
+864 DVSEEL
-870 VQLDTSLKALRDSRS
+870 VQLDNSLKALRDSRT
-885 TVFPEGNIT
+885 TVFPEGNIAET
-894 EARNK
+894 RNK
-899 ANATQEKAERNVN
+899 ANAAQEMAERNVS

-918 QQTDTALSRLEAEIA
+918 QQTDTILSRLEAEIA
-933 QLNEQMREKEQA
+933 QLNEQLNEKEQA
-945 LSEATEHFNRQL
+945 LTEATEHFSRQL
-957 ASSPFTDE
+957 ASSPFADE

-1008 LKAHANAAQWQRE
+1008 LKAHANAALWQSE

-1031 TKISQQAQQRDTL
+1031 TKITQQAQQRDTL
-1044 LSSLGQIEQQLN
+1044 LSSLGQIEQQLS

-1101 QGLTLDNLVQLANHQ
+1101 QGLTLDNLVQLANQQ

-1125 LMRKE
+1125 LIRKE

-1241 ALEKPYAVG
+1241 ALEKPYAVLS

>member
-127 SQVRPKSEEIEK
+127 TQVRPKSEEIEK

-167 GDRAELLEELTGTE
+167 ADRAELLEELTGTE

-193 FSEAKQKKK
+193 FSDAKQKKK

-207 LEGVTLLSDEQITQL
+207 LEGVTLLSDEQIAQL
-222 EEEQTRINGQV
+222 EEEQAQTKSQV
-233 SAFNQTL
+233 ATSNQTL
-240 AELQQQQQ
+240 VQLQKQQQ
-248 WQQSFNTTEL
+248 WQQAFNANEL
-258 ALKEAKEAQLAANN
+258 TIKEASEAQQTANN

-306 VSHYKEKLEEKAA
+306 VTRYKERLEEKAA
-319 QLPDLKTQKAQR
+319 QLPDLKTQKAQL
-331 SSEATHAEQA
+331 SLEVTNAEQA
-341 LAHTKQQ
+341 LALTKQQ

-359 VVPLDNRIA
+359 VVPLDNQIA

-377 NESAASLRQSI
+377 NENAARLRQSI
-388 NALTLKRSEIENA
+388 NALTLKRTEIENA

-413 AYLSEHH
+413 TYLREHQS
-420 TLSGIAEFISGWNE
+420 LSGIAEFISGWSE

-444 QLKTLTQSAKNDR
+444 QLETLTQSVNNHR

-492 EALHAALSDKLTD
+492 KALQAALSDKPSD
-505 TNNASANASAFSK
+505 TNSANATSK

-567 KQQSER
+567 QQQSDR

-587 KDIEALIALDAEV
+587 KVIEALIALDAEV

-618 NEHTTSSVAIDVPE
+618 NEHTTSSVVIDVPE

-670 QLEQASGQRDT
+670 QLEQASGQRDA

-694 ADIPSFDNVDIN
+694 ADIPSFEKVDIN

-714 TEQFKTRLDDIS
+714 TQQFKTRLDDIS
-726 AQLARIEQC
+726 AQLTRLEEC

-742 VQSKNE
+742 LQAKNE
-748 AQQALQ
+748 AQQLLQ
-754 TKQSELAVSLQQRET
+754 AKQSELAVSLQQRET

-774 TERNLELENK
+774 NERNTELESK

-809 TIDAIAT
+809 SIDGIAT

-834 QAKLKD
+834 HAKLKD
-840 ELQEVSS
+840 ELQGVSS
-847 TLLVLKRDIE
+847 TLLVVSRDIE

-864 GACEEL
+864 GVCEEL
-870 VQLDTSLKALRDSRS
+870 VQLDNNLKALRNSRS
-885 TVFPEGNIT
+885 TVFPEGDIAET
-894 EARNK
+894 RN
-899 ANATQEKAERNVN
+899 NASAAQEMAERNVN

-918 QQTDTALSRLEAEIA
+918 QQTDTILSRLEAEIA
-933 QLNEQMREKEQA
+933 QLNEQLNEKELA

-957 ASSPFTDE
+957 ASSPFADE
-965 HAFSNALLDEDT
+965 HAFSNALLDEET

-984 QKRLTQQK
+984 QKRLAQQK

-997 KLENALATQQS
+997 KLENALAAEQS
-1008 LKAHANAAQWQRE
+1008 LKAHANAAQWQSE

-1031 TKISQQAQQRDTL
+1031 TKIIQQAQQRDTL
-1044 LSSLGQIEQQLN
+1044 LSSLGQIEQQLS

-1101 QGLTLDNLVQLANHQ
+1101 QGLTLDNLVQLANQQ

-1125 LMRKE
+1125 LIRKE

>member
-127 SQVRPKSEEIEK
+127 TQVRPKSEEIEK

-167 GDRAELLEELTGTE
+167 ADRAELLEELTGTE

-193 FSEAKQKKK
+193 FSDAKQKKK

-207 LEGVTLLSDEQITQL
+207 LEGVTLLSDEQIAQL
-222 EEEQTRINGQV
+222 EEGQAQTKSQV

-240 AELQQQQQ
+240 AELQKQQQ
-248 WQQSFNTTEL
+248 WQQAFNANEL
-258 ALKEAKEAQLAANN
+258 SIREASAAQQTADN
-272 AINEAKQELDLLT
+272 AIDEAKQELDLLT

-306 VSHYKEKLEEKAA
+306 VTRYKERLEEKAA
-319 QLPDLKTQKAQR
+319 QLPDLKTQKAQL
-331 SSEATHAEQA
+331 SLEVTNAEQA
-341 LAHTKQQ
+341 LALTKQQ

-359 VVPLDNRIA
+359 VVPLDNQIA

-377 NESAASLRQSI
+377 NENAARLRQSI
-388 NALTLKRSEIENA
+388 NALTLKRTEIENA

-413 AYLSEHH
+413 TYLREHQS
-420 TLSGIAEFISGWNE
+420 LSGIAEFISGWSE

-444 QLKTLTQSAKNDR
+444 QLETLTQSVNNHR

-492 EALHAALSDKLTD
+492 KALQAALSDKPSD
-505 TNNASANASAFSK
+505 TNSANATSK

-567 KQQSER
+567 QQQSDR

-587 KDIEALIALDAEV
+587 KVIEALIALDAEV

-618 NEHTTSSVAIDVPE
+618 NEHTTSSVVIDVPE

-644 DDIEQQGARAKE
+644 DDIELQGARAKE

-670 QLEQASGQRDT
+670 QLEQASGQRDA

-694 ADIPSFDNVDIN
+694 ADIPSFEKVDIN

-714 TEQFKTRLDDIS
+714 TQEFKTRLDDIS
-726 AQLARIEQC
+726 AQLTRLEEC
-735 EQALNAA
+735 EQALNT
-742 VQSKNE
+742 
-748 AQQALQ
+748 ALQ
-754 TKQSELAVSLQQRET
+754 AKNDSQQLLQAKQSELAVSLQQRET

-774 TERNLELENK
+774 TERNVELENK
-784 TKRVND
+784 TQGINNS
-790 GILALSE
+790 ILALSE

-809 TIDAIAT
+809 SIDGITT

-834 QAKLKD
+834 HAKLKD
-840 ELQEVSS
+840 ELQGVSS
-847 TLLVLKRDIE
+847 TLLVVSRDIE

-864 GACEEL
+864 GVCEEL
-870 VQLDTSLKALRDSRS
+870 VQLDNNLKALRNSRS
-885 TVFPEGNIT
+885 TVFPEGDIAET
-894 EARNK
+894 RN
-899 ANATQEKAERNVN
+899 NASAAQEMAERNVN

-918 QQTDTALSRLEAEIA
+918 QQTDTILSRLEAEIA
-933 QLNEQMREKEQA
+933 QLNEQLNEKELA

-957 ASSPFTDE
+957 ASSPFADE
-965 HAFSNALLDEDT
+965 HAFSNALLDEET

-984 QKRLTQQK
+984 QKRLAQQK

-1008 LKAHANAAQWQRE
+1008 LKAHANAAQWQSE

-1031 TKISQQAQQRDTL
+1031 TKIIQQAQQRDTL
-1044 LSSLGQIEQQLN
+1044 LSSLGQIEQQLS

-1101 QGLTLDNLVQLANHQ
+1101 QGLTLDNLVQLANQQ

-1125 LMRKE
+1125 LIRKE

>member
-127 SQVRPKSEEIEK
+127 TQVRPKSEEIEK
-139 LTGLNFAR
+139 LAGLNFAR

-167 GDRAELLEELTGTE
+167 ADRAELLEELTGTE

-193 FSEAKQKKK
+193 FSDAKQKKK

-222 EEEQTRINGQV
+222 EEEQAQTKSQV
-233 SAFNQTL
+233 ATSNQTL
-240 AELQQQQQ
+240 VQLQKQQQ
-248 WQQSFNTTEL
+248 WQQAFNANEL
-258 ALKEAKEAQLAANN
+258 TIKEASEAQQTANN
-272 AINEAKQELDLLT
+272 AINEARQELDLLT

-306 VSHYKEKLEEKAA
+306 VTRYKERLDEKAA

-331 SSEATHAEQA
+331 SSEVTHAEQA
-341 LAHTKQQ
+341 LVLTKQQ
-348 SSELEKRINEQ
+348 SRELEKRINEQ
-359 VVPLDNRIA
+359 VVPLDNQIA

-377 NESAASLRQSI
+377 NENAARLRQSI
-388 NALTLKRSEIENA
+388 NALTLKRTEIENA

-413 AYLSEHH
+413 TYLREHH
-420 TLSGIAEFISGWNE
+420 SLSGIAEFISGWSE

-444 QLKTLTQSAKNDR
+444 QLETLTQSVNNHR

-480 FDDKNAQVAKCE
+480 LDDKNAQVAKCE
-492 EALHAALSDKLTD
+492 KALQAALSDKPSD
-505 TNNASANASAFSK
+505 TNSANATSK

-560 DLAKQLA
+560 DLAKKLA
-567 KQQSER
+567 QQQSDR

-618 NEHTTSSVAIDVPE
+618 NEHTTSTVVIDVPE

-694 ADIPSFDNVDIN
+694 ADIPSFEKVDIN
-706 TSQSVAQF
+706 TSQSVSQF
-714 TEQFKTRLDDIS
+714 TQQFKTRLDDIS
-726 AQLARIEQC
+726 AQLTRLEEC

-742 VQSKNE
+742 LQAKNE

-754 TKQSELAVSLQQRET
+754 GKQSELAVSLQQRET

-774 TERNLELENK
+774 NERNTELESK

-809 TIDAIAT
+809 AIDGIAT

-821 AEALKTYKHNHQL
+821 AEALKAYKHNHQL
-834 QAKLKD
+834 HAKLKD
-840 ELQEVSS
+840 ELQGVSS
-847 TLLVLKRDIE
+847 TLLVVNRDIE

-864 GACEEL
+864 GVCEEL
-870 VQLDTSLKALRDSRS
+870 VQLD
-885 TVFPEGNIT
+885 N
-894 EARNK
+894 
-899 ANATQEKAERNVN
+899 
-912 ECKSRL
+912 
-918 QQTDTALSRLEAEIA
+918 
-933 QLNEQMREKEQA
+933 
-945 LSEATEHFNRQL
+945 
-957 ASSPFTDE
+957 
-965 HAFSNALLDEDT
+965 
-977 RNTLLEL
+977 
-984 QKRLTQQK
+984 
-992 QQADL
+992 
-997 KLENALATQQS
+997 
-1008 LKAHANAAQWQRE
+1008 
-1021 LEEHGAQWLD
+1021 
-1031 TKISQQAQQRDTL
+1031 
-1044 LSSLGQIEQQLN
+1044 
-1056 ANNQARERQQQ
+1056 
-1067 LVDEMA
+1067 
-1073 AFEAYYDDIT
+1073 
-1083 YLHSLIGSASGD
+1083 
-1095 KFRRFA
+1095 
-1101 QGLTLDNLVQLANHQ
+1101 
-1116 LDKLHGRYQ
+1116 
-1125 LMRKE
+1125 
-1130 NEGLGLSVLDTWQG
+1130 
-1144 DVVRDTKTLSGGESF
+1144 
-1159 LVSLALAL
+1159 
-1167 ALSDLV
+1167 
-1173 SHKTSIDSLFLD
+1173 
-1185 EGFGTLDAETL
+1185 
-1196 DVALDALDNL
+1196 
-1206 NASGKMIGVIS
+1206 
-1217 HIEAMKERIPTQL
+1217 
-1230 KVIKR
+1230 
-1235 NGVGLS
+1235 
-1241 ALEKPYAVG
+1241 

>member
-127 SQVRPKSEEIEK
+127 TQVRPKSEEIEK
-139 LTGLNFAR
+139 LAGLNFAR

-167 GDRAELLEELTGTE
+167 ADRAELLEELTGTE

-193 FSEAKQKKK
+193 FSDAKQKKK

-222 EEEQTRINGQV
+222 EEEQAQTKSQV
-233 SAFNQTL
+233 ATSNQTL
-240 AELQQQQQ
+240 VQLQKQQQ
-248 WQQSFNTTEL
+248 WQQAFNANEL
-258 ALKEAKEAQLAANN
+258 TIKEASEAQQTANN
-272 AINEAKQELDLLT
+272 AINEARQELDLLT

-306 VSHYKEKLEEKAA
+306 VTRYKERLDEKAA

-331 SSEATHAEQA
+331 SSEVTHAEQA
-341 LAHTKQQ
+341 LVLTKQQ
-348 SSELEKRINEQ
+348 SRELEKRINEQ
-359 VVPLDNRIA
+359 VVPLDNQIA

-377 NESAASLRQSI
+377 NENAARLRQSI
-388 NALTLKRSEIENA
+388 NALTLKRTEIENA

-413 AYLSEHH
+413 TYLREHH
-420 TLSGIAEFISGWNE
+420 SLSGIAEFISGWSE

-444 QLKTLTQSAKNDR
+444 QLETLTQSVNNHR

-480 FDDKNAQVAKCE
+480 LDDKNAQVAKCE
-492 EALHAALSDKLTD
+492 KALQAALSDKPSD
-505 TNNASANASAFSK
+505 TNSANATSK

-560 DLAKQLA
+560 DLAKKLA
-567 KQQSER
+567 QQQSDR

-618 NEHTTSSVAIDVPE
+618 NEHTTSTVVIDVPE

-681 LLEKWQQISSVLS
+681 LLEKWQQISSLLS
-694 ADIPSFDNVDIN
+694 ADIPSFEKVDIN
-706 TSQSVAQF
+706 TSQSVSQF
-714 TEQFKTRLDDIS
+714 TQQFKTRLDDIS
-726 AQLARIEQC
+726 AQLTRLEEC

-742 VQSKNE
+742 LQAKNE

-754 TKQSELAVSLQQRET
+754 GKQSELAVSLQQRET

-774 TERNLELENK
+774 NERNTELESK

-809 TIDAIAT
+809 AIDGIAT

-821 AEALKTYKHNHQL
+821 AEALKAYKHNHQL
-834 QAKLKD
+834 HAKLKD
-840 ELQEVSS
+840 ELQGVSS
-847 TLLVLKRDIE
+847 TLLVVNRDIE

-864 GACEEL
+864 GVCEEL
-870 VQLDTSLKALRDSRS
+870 VQLDNSLKALRDSRS
-885 TVFPEGNIT
+885 TVFPEGNIAET
-894 EARNK
+894 RNK
-899 ANATQEKAERNVN
+899 ASAAQEHAERNVN

-918 QQTDTALSRLEAEIA
+918 QQTDTILSRLEAEIA

-945 LSEATEHFNRQL
+945 LSEATEHFSRQL
-957 ASSPFTDE
+957 ASSPFADE

-997 KLENALATQQS
+997 KLENAIATEQS
-1008 LKAHANAAQWQRE
+1008 LKAHANAAQWQSE

-1031 TKISQQAQQRDTL
+1031 SKITQQAQQRDTL
-1044 LSSLGQIEQQLN
+1044 LSSLGQIEQQLS

-1101 QGLTLDNLVQLANHQ
+1101 QGLTLDNLVQLANQQ

-1241 ALEKPYAVG
+1241 ALEKTYAVG

>member
-22 FTQSPFIDNGLFAI
+22 FTQSPFVDNGLFAI

-127 SQVRPKSEEIEK
+127 TQVRPKSEEIEK

-167 GDRAELLEELTGTE
+167 ADRAELLEELTGTE

-193 FSEAKQKKK
+193 FSDAKQKKK

-222 EEEQTRINGQV
+222 EEEQAQTKSQV
-233 SAFNQTL
+233 AAFNQTL
-240 AELQQQQQ
+240 VQLQKQQQ
-248 WQQSFNTTEL
+248 WQQAFNANEL
-258 ALKEAKEAQLAANN
+258 SIKEASEAQQTANN
-272 AINEAKQELDLLT
+272 AINEAKHELELLT

-300 NGLQQD
+300 NALQQD
-306 VSHYKEKLEEKAA
+306 VTRYKERLDGKAA
-319 QLPDLKTQKAQR
+319 QLPDLKTQKAQL
-331 SSEATHAEQA
+331 SLEVTNAEQA
-341 LAHTKQQ
+341 FVLTKQQ

-359 VVPLDNRIA
+359 VVPLDNQIA

-377 NESAASLRQSI
+377 NENAARLRQSI
-388 NALTLKRSEIENA
+388 NALTLKRTEIENA

-413 AYLSEHH
+413 TYLREHH
-420 TLSGIAEFISGWNE
+420 SLSGIAEFISGWSE
-434 TARHIEHDKK
+434 TARHIEHDQK
-444 QLKTLTQSAKNDR
+444 QLERLTQSVKNDR

-466 IAKTNESLSALTQT
+466 IAKTNESLNTLTQT
-480 FDDKNAQVAKCE
+480 FDDKNTQVAKCE
-492 EALHAALSDKLTD
+492 KALQAALSDKPTD
-505 TNNASANASAFSK
+505 TNSAIATSK

-537 IGHIQQQYLAL
+537 LGHIQQQYLAL
-548 EQEKVSLGAQKE
+548 EQDKVSLGAQKE

-567 KQQSER
+567 QQQSER
-573 QALVDAYKQTRSNL
+573 QALVDAYRQTRSNL

-607 KSGEPCPVCGA
+607 KTGEPCPVCGA
-618 NEHTTSSVAIDVPE
+618 NEHTTSSVAIDIPE

-694 ADIPSFDNVDIN
+694 ADIPSFEKVDIN
-706 TSQSVAQF
+706 TSQSVSQF

-726 AQLARIEQC
+726 AQLTRLEEC

-742 VQSKNE
+742 LQAKNE
-748 AQQALQ
+748 AQQLLQ
-754 TKQSELAVSLQQRET
+754 AKQSELAVSLQQRET

-774 TERNLELENK
+774 TERNTELESK
-784 TKRVND
+784 IKRVNG

-809 TIDAIAT
+809 AIDGIAT

-834 QAKLKD
+834 HAKLKD

-847 TLLVLKRDIE
+847 TLLVVNRDIE
-857 SAENQLK
+857 SAESQLK
-864 GACEEL
+864 GLCEEL
-870 VQLDTSLKALRDSRS
+870 VQLDNSLKALRDSRT
-885 TVFPEGNIT
+885 TVFPEGDIA
-894 EARNK
+894 EIRNK
-899 ANATQEKAERNVN
+899 ANAAQEMAERNVN

-918 QQTDTALSRLEAEIA
+918 QQTDTILSRLEAEIA
-933 QLNEQMREKEQA
+933 QLNEQMREKELA
-945 LSEATEHFNRQL
+945 LTEATEHFSRQL
-957 ASSPFTDE
+957 ASSPFDDE
-965 HAFSNALLDEDT
+965 QAFSNALLDEDT

-997 KLENALATQQS
+997 KLENALATKQS
-1008 LKAHANAAQWQRE
+1008 LKAHANAAQWQSE

-1031 TKISQQAQQRDTL
+1031 SKITQQAQQRDTL
-1044 LSSLGQIEQQLN
+1044 LSSLGQIEQQLS
-1056 ANNQARERQQQ
+1056 ANNQACERQQQ

-1101 QGLTLDNLVQLANHQ
+1101 QGLTLDNLVQLANQQ
-1116 LDKLHGRYQ
+1116 LNKLHGRYQ
-1125 LMRKE
+1125 LIRKE

>member
-104 KVDGNLQSADVE
+104 KVDGNLQSAEVE

-127 SQVRPKSEEIEK
+127 TQVRPKSEEIEK

-167 GDRAELLEELTGTE
+167 ADRAELLEELTGTE

-193 FSEAKQKKK
+193 FSDAKQKKK

-207 LEGVTLLSDEQITQL
+207 LDGVTLLSYEQITQL
-222 EEEQTRINGQV
+222 EEEQAQTKSQV
-233 SAFNQTL
+233 ATSNQTL
-240 AELQQQQQ
+240 VQLQKQQQ
-248 WQQSFNTTEL
+248 WQQAFNANEL
-258 ALKEAKEAQLAANN
+258 TIKEASEAQQTANN
-272 AINEAKQELDLLT
+272 AINEARQELDLLT

-291 KLRLPFLQR
+291 KLRLPFLQK

-306 VSHYKEKLEEKAA
+306 VTRYKERLDGKAA
-319 QLPDLKTQKAQR
+319 QLPDLKTQKAQL
-331 SSEATHAEQA
+331 SLEVMNAEQA
-341 LAHTKQQ
+341 LVLTKQQ

-359 VVPLDNRIA
+359 VVPLDNQIA

-377 NESAASLRQSI
+377 NENAARLRQSI
-388 NALTLKRSEIENA
+388 NALTLKRTEIENA

-413 AYLSEHH
+413 TYLREHQS
-420 TLSGIAEFISGWNE
+420 LSGIAEFISGWSE

-444 QLKTLTQSAKNDR
+444 QLETLTQSVNNHR

-492 EALHAALSDKLTD
+492 KALQAALSDKPSD
-505 TNNASANASAFSK
+505 TNSANATSK

-560 DLAKQLA
+560 DLAKKLA
-567 KQQSER
+567 QQQSDR

-600 AHLRAQL
+600 AHLRARL

-618 NEHTTSSVAIDVPE
+618 NEHTTSSVVIDVPE

-644 DDIEQQGARAKE
+644 DDIELQGARAKE

-694 ADIPSFDNVDIN
+694 ADIPSFEKVDIN
-706 TSQSVAQF
+706 TSQSVSQF
-714 TEQFKTRLDDIS
+714 TQQFKTRLDDIS
-726 AQLARIEQC
+726 AQLKRLEEC

-742 VQSKNE
+742 LQAKNE

-754 TKQSELAVSLQQRET
+754 GKQSELAVSLQQRET
-769 LEKQF
+769 FEKQF
-774 TERNLELENK
+774 NERNVELENK
-784 TKRVND
+784 TQGINNS
-790 GILALSE
+790 ILALSE

-809 TIDAIAT
+809 AIDGIAT

-834 QAKLKD
+834 HAKLKD
-840 ELQEVSS
+840 ELQGVSS
-847 TLLVLKRDIE
+847 ALLVVNRDIE
-857 SAENQLK
+857 SAEDQLK
-864 GACEEL
+864 GVCEEL
-870 VQLDTSLKALRDSRS
+870 VQLDNSLKALRDSRT
-885 TVFPEGNIT
+885 TVFPEGNIAET
-894 EARNK
+894 RNK
-899 ANATQEKAERNVN
+899 ASAAQEMAERNVS

-918 QQTDTALSRLEAEIA
+918 QQTDTILSRLEAEIA
-933 QLNEQMREKEQA
+933 QLNEQMREKEQVLA
-945 LSEATEHFNRQL
+945 EATEHFNRQL
-957 ASSPFTDE
+957 ASSPFADE
-965 HAFSNALLDEDT
+965 QAFSNALLDEDT

-997 KLENALATQQS
+997 KLENAIATQQS
-1008 LKAHANAAQWQRE
+1008 LKAHANAAQWQSE

-1031 TKISQQAQQRDTL
+1031 TKITQQAQHRDTL
-1044 LSSLGQIEQQLN
+1044 LSSLGQIEQQLS
-1056 ANNQARERQQQ
+1056 ANNQAREKQQQ

-1101 QGLTLDNLVQLANHQ
+1101 QGLTLDNLVQLANQQ

-1241 ALEKPYAVG
+1241 ALEKPYTVG

>member
-127 SQVRPKSEEIEK
+127 TQVRPKSEEIEK

-167 GDRAELLEELTGTE
+167 ADRAELLEELTGTE
-181 IYGQISQAVHQQ
+181 IYGQISQSVHQQ
-193 FSEAKQKKK
+193 FSDAKQKKK

-207 LEGVTLLSDEQITQL
+207 LEGVTLLSDEQIAQL
-222 EEEQTRINGQV
+222 EEEQAQTKSQV
-233 SAFNQTL
+233 ATSNQTL
-240 AELQQQQQ
+240 VQLQKQQQ
-248 WQQSFNTTEL
+248 WQQAFNDNEL
-258 ALKEAKEAQLAANN
+258 TIKEASEAQQAANN
-272 AINEAKQELDLLT
+272 AINEARQELNLLT

-306 VSHYKEKLEEKAA
+306 VTRYKERLEEKAA
-319 QLPDLKTQKAQR
+319 QLPDLKTQKAQL
-331 SSEATHAEQA
+331 SLEVTNAEQA
-341 LAHTKQQ
+341 LALTKQQ

-359 VVPLDNRIA
+359 VVPLDNQIA

-377 NESAASLRQSI
+377 NENAARLKESI
-388 NALTLKRSEIENA
+388 NALTLKRTEVENA

-406 TKLGELE
+406 TKLVELE
-413 AYLSEHH
+413 TYLHEHH
-420 TLSGIAEFISGWNE
+420 SLSGMAEFISGWSE

-444 QLKTLTQSAKNDR
+444 QLETLTQSVNNHR

-492 EALHAALSDKLTD
+492 KALQAALSGKPSD
-505 TNNASANASAFSK
+505 TNSANATSK

-537 IGHIQQQYLAL
+537 IGHIQQQYLTL

-560 DLAKQLA
+560 DLAKKLA
-567 KQQSER
+567 QQQSDR

-644 DDIEQQGARAKE
+644 DDIELQGARAKE
-656 SVTQTEFTLAQVNK
+656 SVTQTEFTLVQVNK
-670 QLEQASGQRDT
+670 QLEQASGQRET

-694 ADIPSFDNVDIN
+694 ADIPSFEKVDIN

-714 TEQFKTRLDDIS
+714 TQEFKTRLDDIS
-726 AQLARIEQC
+726 AQLTCLEEC

-742 VQSKNE
+742 LQAKNE

-754 TKQSELAVSLQQRET
+754 GKQSELAVSLQQRET

-774 TERNLELENK
+774 NERNTELESK

-809 TIDAIAT
+809 SIDGITT

-834 QAKLKD
+834 HAKLKD
-840 ELQEVSS
+840 ELQGVSS
-847 TLLVLKRDIE
+847 TLLVVNRDIE

-864 GACEEL
+864 GVCEEL
-870 VQLDTSLKALRDSRS
+870 VQLDNSLKALRDSRS
-885 TVFPEGNIT
+885 TVFPEGNIAET
-894 EARNK
+894 RNK
-899 ANATQEKAERNVN
+899 ASAAQEHAERNVN

-918 QQTDTALSRLEAEIA
+918 QQTDTILSRLEAEIA

-945 LSEATEHFNRQL
+945 LSEATEHFSRQL
-957 ASSPFTDE
+957 ASSPFADE

-1008 LKAHANAAQWQRE
+1008 LKAHANAALWQSE

-1031 TKISQQAQQRDTL
+1031 TKITQQAQQRDTL
-1044 LSSLGQIEQQLN
+1044 LSSLGQIEQQLS

-1101 QGLTLDNLVQLANHQ
+1101 QGLTLDNLVQLANQQ

-1125 LMRKE
+1125 LIRKE

-1241 ALEKPYAVG
+1241 ALEKPYTVG

>member
-1 MRILTL
+1 
-7 RLKNLNALKGEWKID
+7 
-22 FTQSPFIDNGLFAI
+22 
-36 TGPTG
+36 
-41 AGKTTLLDAICL
+41 
-53 ALYHQTPRLG
+53 
-63 PISTSNNDIMTRG
+63 
-76 TAECLAEVEFDIK
+76 
-89 GKAYRA
+89 
-95 FWSMRRARG
+95 MRRARG

-127 SQVRPKSEEIEK
+127 TQVRPKSEEIEK

-167 GDRAELLEELTGTE
+167 ADRAELLEELTGTE

-193 FSEAKQKKK
+193 FSDAKQKKK

-207 LEGVTLLSDEQITQL
+207 LEGVTLLSDEQIAQL
-222 EEEQTRINGQV
+222 EEEQAQTKSQV
-233 SAFNQTL
+233 AASNQTL
-240 AELQQQQQ
+240 VQLQKQQQ
-248 WQQSFNTTEL
+248 WQQAFNANEL
-258 ALKEAKEAQLAANN
+258 TIKEASEAQQTANN
-272 AINEAKQELDLLT
+272 AINEARQELDLLT

-306 VSHYKEKLEEKAA
+306 VTRYKERLEGKAA
-319 QLPDLKTQKAQR
+319 QLPDLKTQKAQL
-331 SSEATHAEQA
+331 SLEVINAEQA
-341 LAHTKQQ
+341 LVLTKQQ

-359 VVPLDNRIA
+359 VVPLDNQIA

-377 NESAASLRQSI
+377 NENAARLRQSI
-388 NALTLKRSEIENA
+388 NALTLKRTEIENA

-413 AYLSEHH
+413 TYLREHQS
-420 TLSGIAEFISGWNE
+420 LSGIAEFISGWSE

-444 QLKTLTQSAKNDR
+444 QLETLTQNVNNHR

-492 EALHAALSDKLTD
+492 KALQAALSDKPSD
-505 TNNASANASAFSK
+505 TNRANATSK

-548 EQEKVSLGAQKE
+548 EQDRVSLSAQRE

-567 KQQSER
+567 QQQSDR

-618 NEHTTSSVAIDVPE
+618 NEHTTSSVVIDVPE

-694 ADIPSFDNVDIN
+694 ADIPSFEKVDIN
-706 TSQSVAQF
+706 TSQSVSQF

-726 AQLARIEQC
+726 AQLTRLDEC

-742 VQSKNE
+742 LQAKNDS
-748 AQQALQ
+748 QQLLQ
-754 TKQSELAVSLQQRET
+754 AKQSELAVSLQQRET

-774 TERNLELENK
+774 NERNTELENK
-784 TKRVND
+784 TKGINNS
-790 GILALSE
+790 ILALSE
-797 TMTAHGADIHNL
+797 TMTARGADIHNL
-809 TIDAIAT
+809 SIDGIAT

-821 AEALKTYKHNHQL
+821 AEALKAYKHNHQL
-834 QAKLKD
+834 HAKLKD
-840 ELQEVSS
+840 ELQGVSS
-847 TLLVLKRDIE
+847 TLLVVNRDIE

-864 GACEEL
+864 GVSEEL
-870 VQLDTSLKALRDSRS
+870 VQLDNSLKALRDSRT
-885 TVFPEGNIT
+885 TVFPEGDIAET
-894 EARNK
+894 RNK
-899 ANATQEKAERNVN
+899 ANAAQEMAERNVN

-918 QQTDTALSRLEAEIA
+918 QQTDTILSRLEAEIA

-945 LSEATEHFNRQL
+945 LTEATEHFSRQL
-957 ASSPFTDE
+957 ASSPFDDE
-965 HAFSNALLDEDT
+965 QAFSNALLDEDT

-1008 LKAHANAAQWQRE
+1008 LKAHANAALWQSE

-1031 TKISQQAQQRDTL
+1031 TKITQQAQQRDTL
-1044 LSSLGQIEQQLN
+1044 LSSLGQIEQQLS

-1101 QGLTLDNLVQLANHQ
+1101 QGLTLDNLVQLANQQ

-1125 LMRKE
+1125 LIRKE

>member
-76 TAECLAEVEFDIK
+76 TAECLAEVEFAIK

-127 SQVRPKSEEIEK
+127 TQVRPKSEEIEK

-167 GDRAELLEELTGTE
+167 ADRAELLEELTGTE

-193 FSEAKQKKK
+193 FSDAKQKKK

-207 LEGVTLLSDEQITQL
+207 LEGVTLLSDEQIAQL
-222 EEEQTRINGQV
+222 EEGQAQTKSQV

-240 AELQQQQQ
+240 AELQKQQQ
-248 WQQSFNTTEL
+248 WQQAFNANEL
-258 ALKEAKEAQLAANN
+258 SIKEASAAQQTADN
-272 AINEAKQELDLLT
+272 AIDEAKQELDLLT

-306 VSHYKEKLEEKAA
+306 VTRYKERLEEKAA
-319 QLPDLKTQKAQR
+319 QLPDLKTQKAQL
-331 SSEATHAEQA
+331 SLEVTNAEQA
-341 LAHTKQQ
+341 LALTKQQ

-359 VVPLDNRIA
+359 VVPLDNQIA

-377 NESAASLRQSI
+377 NENAARLRQSI
-388 NALTLKRSEIENA
+388 NALTLKRTEIENA

-413 AYLSEHH
+413 TYLREHQS
-420 TLSGIAEFISGWNE
+420 LSGIAEFISGWSE

-444 QLKTLTQSAKNDR
+444 QLETLTQSVNNHR

-492 EALHAALSDKLTD
+492 KALQAALSDKPSD
-505 TNNASANASAFSK
+505 TNSANATSK

-567 KQQSER
+567 QQQSDR

-587 KDIEALIALDAEV
+587 KVIEALIALDAEV

-618 NEHTTSSVAIDVPE
+618 NEHTTSSVVIDVPE

-644 DDIEQQGARAKE
+644 DDIELQGARAKE

-670 QLEQASGQRDT
+670 QLEQASGQRDA

-694 ADIPSFDNVDIN
+694 ADIPSFEKVDIN

-714 TEQFKTRLDDIS
+714 TQQFKTRLDDIS
-726 AQLARIEQC
+726 AQLTRLEEC
-735 EQALNAA
+735 EQALNTALQA
-742 VQSKNE
+742 KNE
-748 AQQALQ
+748 AQQLLQ
-754 TKQSELAVSLQQRET
+754 AKQSELAVSLQQRET

-774 TERNLELENK
+774 TERNVELENK
-784 TKRVND
+784 TQGINNS
-790 GILALSE
+790 ILALSE

-809 TIDAIAT
+809 SIDGITT

-834 QAKLKD
+834 HAKLKD
-840 ELQEVSS
+840 ELQGVSS
-847 TLLVLKRDIE
+847 TLLVVNRDIE

-864 GACEEL
+864 GVSEEL
-870 VQLDTSLKALRDSRS
+870 VQLDNSLKALRDSRS
-885 TVFPEGNIT
+885 TVFPEGDIAET
-894 EARNK
+894 RNK
-899 ANATQEKAERNVN
+899 ANAAQEKAERNVN

-918 QQTDTALSRLEAEIA
+918 QQTDTILSRLEAEIA
-933 QLNEQMREKEQA
+933 QLNEQINEKEQA
-945 LSEATEHFNRQL
+945 FTEATEHFSRQL
-957 ASSPFTDE
+957 ASSPFADE
-965 HAFSNALLDEDT
+965 QAFSNALLDEDT

-997 KLENALATQQS
+997 KLENALATEQS
-1008 LKAHANAAQWQRE
+1008 LKAHANAAQWQSE

-1031 TKISQQAQQRDTL
+1031 TKITQQAQQRDTL
-1044 LSSLGQIEQQLN
+1044 LSSLGQIEQQLS

-1101 QGLTLDNLVQLANHQ
+1101 QGLTLDNLVQLANQQ

-1125 LMRKE
+1125 LIRKE

-1241 ALEKPYAVG
+1241 ALEKTYAVG

>member
-116 LAEVES
+116 LADVES

-127 SQVRPKSEEIEK
+127 TQVRPKSEEIEK

-167 GDRAELLEELTGTE
+167 ADRAELLEELTGTE

-193 FSEAKQKKK
+193 FSDAKQKKK

-222 EEEQTRINGQV
+222 EEEQAQTKSQV
-233 SAFNQTL
+233 ATSNQTL
-240 AELQQQQQ
+240 VQLQKQQQ
-248 WQQSFNTTEL
+248 WQQAFNANEL
-258 ALKEAKEAQLAANN
+258 AIKEASEAQQTANN

-306 VSHYKEKLEEKAA
+306 VTRYKEKLEEKAA
-319 QLPDLKTQKAQR
+319 QLPDLKTQKAQL
-331 SSEATHAEQA
+331 SSEVTHAEQA

-359 VVPLDNRIA
+359 VVPLDNQIA

-377 NESAASLRQSI
+377 NESAANLRQSI
-388 NALTLKRSEIENA
+388 NALTLKRTEIENA

-420 TLSGIAEFISGWNE
+420 SLSGMAEFISGWSE
-434 TARHIEHDKK
+434 TARHIDHDQK
-444 QLKTLTQSAKNDR
+444 QLETLTQSVKNDR
-457 QALSSLDDA
+457 QALSSLDEV
-466 IAKTNESLSALTQT
+466 IAKTNESLNALTQT
-480 FDDKNAQVAKCE
+480 FDAKNAHVATCE
-492 EALHAALSDKLTD
+492 KALHAALSDKLTD
-505 TNNASANASAFSK
+505 TNIAVSK
-518 ASLQQERD
+518 ASLQQERES
-526 TKLHHWDNVLQ
+526 KLHHWDNVVQ
-537 IGHIQQQYLAL
+537 IGHIQQQYLTL
-548 EQEKVSLGAQKE
+548 EQDKVSLSAQKE
-560 DLAKQLA
+560 DLSKQLA
-567 KQQSER
+567 QQQSDR

-618 NEHTTSSVAIDVPE
+618 NEHTTSSVEIDVPE

-656 SVTQTEFTLAQVNK
+656 SVTQTEFTLTQVNK
-670 QLEQASGQRDT
+670 QLEHASGQRDT
-681 LLEKWQQISSVLS
+681 LLEKWQQISSALS
-694 ADIPSFDNVDIN
+694 ADIPSFEQVDIN
-706 TSQSVAQF
+706 TSQSVALFTGQF
-714 TEQFKTRLDDIS
+714 RTRLDDIS
-726 AQLARIEQC
+726 AQLTRLEEC

-742 VQSKNE
+742 LQAKNE

-754 TKQSELAVSLQQRET
+754 TKQSERAVSLQQRET
-769 LEKQF
+769 LEKQCI
-774 TERNLELENK
+774 ERNAELESK
-784 TKRVND
+784 TKGIND
-790 GILALSE
+790 SIVALSE
-797 TMTAHGADIHNL
+797 TMTAQGADIHNL
-809 TIDAIAT
+809 SIDGIAT

-821 AEALKTYKHNHQL
+821 AEALKIYKHNYQL
-834 QAKLKD
+834 HAKLKD

-847 TLLVLKRDIE
+847 SLLVLNRDIE
-857 SAENQLK
+857 SAEHQLE
-864 GACEEL
+864 GVSEEL
-870 VQLDTSLKALRDSRS
+870 VQLDISLKALGDSRK
-885 TVFPEGNIT
+885 TVFPEGNIAD
-894 EARNK
+894 ARSR
-899 ANATQEKAERNVN
+899 ARAAQEQAERNVS

-918 QQTDTALSRLEAEIA
+918 QQTDTILSRLEAEIA
-933 QLNEQMREKEQA
+933 QLNEQMREKEQT
-945 LSEATEHFNRQL
+945 LTEATEHFNRQL
-957 ASSPFTDE
+957 ASSPFADE
-965 HAFSNALLDEDT
+965 QAFSNALLDEET

-997 KLENALATQQS
+997 KLENALAAQQS
-1008 LKAHANAAQWQRE
+1008 LQTHAKAAQWQRE
-1021 LEEHGAQWLD
+1021 LEEHGAQWID
-1031 TKISQQAQQRDTL
+1031 MEITQQAEQRDTL
-1044 LSSLGQIEQQLN
+1044 LSSLGQIEQQLS
-1056 ANNQARERQQQ
+1056 ANNQAREKQKQ

-1073 AFEAYYDDIT
+1073 TFEAYYDDIT

-1101 QGLTLDNLVQLANHQ
+1101 QGLTLDNLVQLANQQ

-1125 LMRKE
+1125 LIRKE
-1130 NEGLGLSVLDTWQG
+1130 NEGLSLSVLDTWQG

-1241 ALEKPYAVG
+1241 ALEKAYAVSS

>member
-127 SQVRPKSEEIEK
+127 TQVRPKSEEIEK

-167 GDRAELLEELTGTE
+167 ADRAELLEELTGTE

-193 FSEAKQKKK
+193 FSDAKQKKK

-222 EEEQTRINGQV
+222 EEEQAQTKSQV
-233 SAFNQTL
+233 ATSNQTL
-240 AELQQQQQ
+240 VQLQKQQQ
-248 WQQSFNTTEL
+248 WQQAFNANEL
-258 ALKEAKEAQLAANN
+258 TIKEASEAQQTANN
-272 AINEAKQELDLLT
+272 AINEARQELDLLT

-306 VSHYKEKLEEKAA
+306 VTRYKERLDEKAA
-319 QLPDLKTQKAQR
+319 QLPDLKTQKAQL
-331 SSEATHAEQA
+331 SLEVMNAEQA
-341 LAHTKQQ
+341 LVLTKQQ

-359 VVPLDNRIA
+359 VVPLDNQIA

-377 NESAASLRQSI
+377 NENAARLRQSI
-388 NALTLKRSEIENA
+388 NALTLKRTEIENA

-413 AYLSEHH
+413 TYLREHH
-420 TLSGIAEFISGWNE
+420 SLSGMAEFISGWSE
-434 TARHIEHDKK
+434 TARHIEHDQK
-444 QLKTLTQSAKNDR
+444 QLETLSRSVKNDR

-492 EALHAALSDKLTD
+492 KALQAALSDKPSD
-505 TNNASANASAFSK
+505 TNSANATSK

-548 EQEKVSLGAQKE
+548 EQDRVSLSAQRE
-560 DLAKQLA
+560 DFAKQLA
-567 KQQSER
+567 QQQSDR

-587 KDIEALIALDAEV
+587 KDIEALIALDVEV

-618 NEHTTSSVAIDVPE
+618 NEHTTSTVVIDVPE
-632 TIQKRDSLKQQL
+632 TIQKRDSLNQQL

-694 ADIPSFDNVDIN
+694 ADIPSFEKVDIN
-706 TSQSVAQF
+706 TSQSVSQF
-714 TEQFKTRLDDIS
+714 TQQFKTRLDDIS
-726 AQLARIEQC
+726 AQLTRLEEC

-742 VQSKNE
+742 LQAKNE

-754 TKQSELAVSLQQRET
+754 GKQSELAVSLQQRET

-774 TERNLELENK
+774 NERNTELESK

-809 TIDAIAT
+809 SIDGIAT

-834 QAKLKD
+834 HAKLKD

-847 TLLVLKRDIE
+847 NLLVVNRDIE
-857 SAENQLK
+857 SAEDQLK
-864 GACEEL
+864 GVCEEL
-870 VQLDTSLKALRDSRS
+870 VQLDNSLKALRDSRT
-885 TVFPEGNIT
+885 TVFPEGNIAET
-894 EARNK
+894 RNK
-899 ANATQEKAERNVN
+899 ASAAQEMAERNVS

-918 QQTDTALSRLEAEIA
+918 QQTDTILSRLEAEIA

-945 LSEATEHFNRQL
+945 LTEATEYFSRQL
-957 ASSPFTDE
+957 ASSPFADE
-965 HAFSNALLDEDT
+965 QAFSNALLDEDT

-1008 LKAHANAAQWQRE
+1008 LKAHANAALWQSE

-1031 TKISQQAQQRDTL
+1031 TKITQQAQQRDTL
-1044 LSSLGQIEQQLN
+1044 LSSLGQIEQQLS

-1101 QGLTLDNLVQLANHQ
+1101 QGLTLDNLVQLANQQ

-1125 LMRKE
+1125 LIRKE

>member
-104 KVDGNLQSADVE
+104 KVDGNLQSAEVE

-122 GKVLA
+122 GKILA
-127 SQVRPKSEEIEK
+127 YQVRPKSEEIEK

-167 GDRAELLEELTGTE
+167 ADRAELLEELTGTE

-193 FSEAKQKKK
+193 FSDAKQKKK

-207 LEGVTLLSDEQITQL
+207 LEGVTLLSDEQIAQL
-222 EEEQTRINGQV
+222 EEEQAQTKSQV
-233 SAFNQTL
+233 AASNQTL
-240 AELQQQQQ
+240 VQLQKQQQ
-248 WQQSFNTTEL
+248 WQQAFNANEL
-258 ALKEAKEAQLAANN
+258 TIKEASEAQQTANN

-291 KLRLPFLQR
+291 KLRLPFLQK

-306 VSHYKEKLEEKAA
+306 VTRYKERLDGKAA
-319 QLPDLKTQKAQR
+319 QLPDLKTQKAQL
-331 SSEATHAEQA
+331 SLEVMNAEQA
-341 LAHTKQQ
+341 LVLTKQQ

-359 VVPLDNRIA
+359 VVPLDNQIA

-377 NESAASLRQSI
+377 NENAARLRQSI
-388 NALTLKRSEIENA
+388 NALTLKRTEIENA

-413 AYLSEHH
+413 TYLREHQS
-420 TLSGIAEFISGWNE
+420 LSGIAEFISGWSE

-444 QLKTLTQSAKNDR
+444 QLETLTQSVNNHR

-492 EALHAALSDKLTD
+492 KALQAALSDKPSD
-505 TNNASANASAFSK
+505 TNSANATSK

-567 KQQSER
+567 QQQSDR

-607 KSGEPCPVCGA
+607 KSGESCPVCGA
-618 NEHTTSSVAIDVPE
+618 NEHTTSSVVIDVPE

-644 DDIEQQGARAKE
+644 DDIELQGARAKE
-656 SVTQTEFTLAQVNK
+656 SVTQTEFTLVQVNK
-670 QLEQASGQRDT
+670 QLEQASGQRET

-694 ADIPSFDNVDIN
+694 TDIPSFEKVDIN

-714 TEQFKTRLDDIS
+714 TQEFKTRLDDIS
-726 AQLARIEQC
+726 AQLTRLEEC

-742 VQSKNE
+742 LQAKNE

-754 TKQSELAVSLQQRET
+754 GKQSELAVSLQQRET

-774 TERNLELENK
+774 TERSVELENK
-784 TKRVND
+784 TKGVND

-809 TIDAIAT
+809 SIDGITT

-834 QAKLKD
+834 HAKLKD
-840 ELQEVSS
+840 ELQGVSS
-847 TLLVLKRDIE
+847 TLLVVNRDIE

-864 GACEEL
+864 GVCEEL
-870 VQLDTSLKALRDSRS
+870 VQLDNSLKALRDSRS
-885 TVFPEGNIT
+885 TVFPEGNIAET
-894 EARNK
+894 RNK
-899 ANATQEKAERNVN
+899 ASAAQEHAERNVN

-918 QQTDTALSRLEAEIA
+918 QQTDTILSRLEAEIA
-933 QLNEQMREKEQA
+933 QLNEQLNEKEQA
-945 LSEATEHFNRQL
+945 LTEATEHFSRQL
-957 ASSPFTDE
+957 ASSPFDDE
-965 HAFSNALLDEDT
+965 QAFSNALLDEDT

-984 QKRLTQQK
+984 QKRLAQQK

-997 KLENALATQQS
+997 KLENSLATQQS
-1008 LKAHANAAQWQRE
+1008 LKAHANAAQWQSE

-1031 TKISQQAQQRDTL
+1031 TKITQQAQQRDTL
-1044 LSSLGQIEQQLN
+1044 LSSLGQIEQQLS

-1101 QGLTLDNLVQLANHQ
+1101 QGLTLDNLVQLANQQ

-1125 LMRKE
+1125 LIRKE

>member
-127 SQVRPKSEEIEK
+127 TQVRPKSEEIEK

-167 GDRAELLEELTGTE
+167 ADRAELLEELTGTE

-193 FSEAKQKKK
+193 FSDAKQKKK

-222 EEEQTRINGQV
+222 EEEQAQTKSQV
-233 SAFNQTL
+233 ATSNQTL
-240 AELQQQQQ
+240 VQLQKQQQ
-248 WQQSFNTTEL
+248 WQQAFNANEL
-258 ALKEAKEAQLAANN
+258 TIKEASEAQQSANN
-272 AINEAKQELDLLT
+272 AINEAKHELELLT

-306 VSHYKEKLEEKAA
+306 VTRYKEKLEEKAA
-319 QLPDLKTQKAQR
+319 QLPDLKTQKAQL
-331 SSEATHAEQA
+331 SLEVTNAEQA
-341 LAHTKQQ
+341 LVLTKQQ

-359 VVPLDNRIA
+359 VVPLDNQIA
-368 QLTTEQQKA
+368 QLTNEQQKA
-377 NESAASLRQSI
+377 NENAARLRQSI
-388 NALTLKRSEIENA
+388 NALTLKRTEVENA

-406 TKLGELE
+406 TKLVELE
-413 AYLSEHH
+413 TYLHEHH
-420 TLSGIAEFISGWNE
+420 SLSGIAEFISGWSE

-444 QLKTLTQSAKNDR
+444 QLETLTQSVKNDR

-466 IAKTNESLSALTQT
+466 IAKKNESLSALTQT

-492 EALHAALSDKLTD
+492 KALQAALSDKPSD
-505 TNNASANASAFSK
+505 TNSTNATSK
-518 ASLQQERD
+518 ANLQQERD

-548 EQEKVSLGAQKE
+548 EQDRVSLSAQRE

-567 KQQSER
+567 QQQSDR

-607 KSGEPCPVCGA
+607 KTGEPCPVCGA
-618 NEHTTSSVAIDVPE
+618 NEHTTSSVVIDVPE

-694 ADIPSFDNVDIN
+694 ADIPSFEKVDIN

-714 TEQFKTRLDDIS
+714 TQQFKTRLDDIS
-726 AQLARIEQC
+726 AQLTRLDEC
-735 EQALNAA
+735 EQALNVAQQA
-742 VQSKNE
+742 KNE
-748 AQQALQ
+748 AQQLLQ
-754 TKQSELAVSLQQRET
+754 AKQSELAVSLQQRET

-774 TERNLELENK
+774 NERNTELENK

-797 TMTAHGADIHNL
+797 TMTEYGADIHNL
-809 TIDAIAT
+809 SIDGVAT

-834 QAKLKD
+834 HAKLKD
-840 ELQEVSS
+840 ELQGVSS
-847 TLLVLKRDIE
+847 TLLVVSRDIE

-864 GACEEL
+864 GVSEEL
-870 VQLDTSLKALRDSRS
+870 VQLGNSLKALRDSRT
-885 TVFPEGNIT
+885 TVFPEGNIAET
-894 EARNK
+894 RNK
-899 ANATQEKAERNVN
+899 ANAAQEMAERNVN

-918 QQTDTALSRLEAEIA
+918 QQTDTILSRLEAEIA
-933 QLNEQMREKEQA
+933 QLNEQLNEKEQA
-945 LSEATEHFNRQL
+945 LSEATEHFSRQL
-957 ASSPFTDE
+957 ASSPFADE

-1008 LKAHANAAQWQRE
+1008 LKAHANAAQWQSE

-1031 TKISQQAQQRDTL
+1031 TKITQQAQQRDTL
-1044 LSSLGQIEQQLN
+1044 LSSLGQIEQQLS

-1101 QGLTLDNLVQLANHQ
+1101 QGLTLDNLVQLANQQ

-1125 LMRKE
+1125 LIRKE

>member
-104 KVDGNLQSADVE
+104 KVDGNLQSAEVE

-122 GKVLA
+122 GKILA
-127 SQVRPKSEEIEK
+127 YQVRPKSEEIEK

-167 GDRAELLEELTGTE
+167 ADRAELLEELTGTE

-193 FSEAKQKKK
+193 FSDAKQKKK

-207 LEGVTLLSDEQITQL
+207 LEGVTLLSDEQIAQL
-222 EEEQTRINGQV
+222 EEEQAQTKSQV
-233 SAFNQTL
+233 AVSNQTL
-240 AELQQQQQ
+240 VQLQKQQQ
-248 WQQSFNTTEL
+248 WQQAFNANEQTI
-258 ALKEAKEAQLAANN
+258 KEASEAQQTANN
-272 AINEAKQELDLLT
+272 AINEARQELDLLT

-291 KLRLPFLQR
+291 KLRLPFLQK

-306 VSHYKEKLEEKAA
+306 VTRYKERLDGKAA
-319 QLPDLKTQKAQR
+319 QLPDLKTQKAQL
-331 SSEATHAEQA
+331 SLEVMNAEQA
-341 LAHTKQQ
+341 LVLTKQQ

-359 VVPLDNRIA
+359 VVPLDNQIA

-377 NESAASLRQSI
+377 NENAARLRQSI
-388 NALTLKRSEIENA
+388 NALTLKRTEIENA

-413 AYLSEHH
+413 TYLREHQS
-420 TLSGIAEFISGWNE
+420 LSGIAEFISGWSE

-444 QLKTLTQSAKNDR
+444 QLETLTQSVNNHR

-466 IAKTNESLSALTQT
+466 IAKTNESLSALTHT

-492 EALHAALSDKLTD
+492 KALQAALSDKPSD
-505 TNNASANASAFSK
+505 TNSANATSK

-560 DLAKQLA
+560 DLAKKLA
-567 KQQSER
+567 QQQSDR

-618 NEHTTSSVAIDVPE
+618 NEHTTSSVVIDVPE

-656 SVTQTEFTLAQVNK
+656 SVTKTEFTLAQVNK

-694 ADIPSFDNVDIN
+694 ADIPSFEKVDIN

-726 AQLARIEQC
+726 AQLTRLEEC

-742 VQSKNE
+742 LQAKNE
-748 AQQALQ
+748 AQQLLQ
-754 TKQSELAVSLQQRET
+754 AKQSELAVSLQQRET

-774 TERNLELENK
+774 TERSAELENK
-784 TKRVND
+784 TKGVND
-790 GILALSE
+790 GILALRE

-809 TIDAIAT
+809 AIDGIAT

-834 QAKLKD
+834 HAKLKD
-840 ELQEVSS
+840 ELQGVSS
-847 TLLVLKRDIE
+847 ALLVVSRDIE

-864 GACEEL
+864 DVSEEL
-870 VQLDTSLKALRDSRS
+870 VQLDNSLKALRDSRK
-885 TVFPEGNIT
+885 TVFPEGDIAET
-894 EARNK
+894 RNK
-899 ANATQEKAERNVN
+899 ASAGQEMAERNVS

-918 QQTDTALSRLEAEIA
+918 QQTDTILSRLEAEIA
-933 QLNEQMREKEQA
+933 QLNEQLREKEQA
-945 LSEATEHFNRQL
+945 LTEATEHFSRQL
-957 ASSPFTDE
+957 ASSPFDDE
-965 HAFSNALLDEDT
+965 QAFSNALLDEDT

-1008 LKAHANAAQWQRE
+1008 LKAHANAALWQSE

-1031 TKISQQAQQRDTL
+1031 TKITQQAQQRDTL
-1044 LSSLGQIEQQLN
+1044 LSSLGQIEQQLS

-1101 QGLTLDNLVQLANHQ
+1101 QGLTLDNLVQLANQQ

-1125 LMRKE
+1125 LIRKE

>member
-222 EEEQTRINGQV
+222 EEEQVQTKSQV

-248 WQQSFNTTEL
+248 WQQSFNTNEH
-258 ALKEAKEAQLAANN
+258 ALKEAKEAQIAADN
-272 AINEAKQELDLLT
+272 AIDEAKQELDLLT

-291 KLRLPFLQR
+291 KLRLPFLQK
-300 NGLQQD
+300 NALQQD
-306 VSHYKEKLEEKAA
+306 VTRYKERLNEKAA
-319 QLPDLKTQKAQR
+319 QLPDLKTQKEQL
-331 SSEATHAEQA
+331 SLEVTNAEQA
-341 LAHTKQQ
+341 LVLTKQQ
-348 SSELEKRINEQ
+348 GSELEKRINEQ
-359 VVPLDNRIA
+359 VVPLDNQIA

-377 NESAASLRQSI
+377 NESAARLRQSI
-388 NALTLKRSEIENA
+388 NALTLKRTEIENA

-413 AYLSEHH
+413 TYLREHH
-420 TLSGIAEFISGWNE
+420 SLSGIAEFISGWSE
-434 TARHIEHDKK
+434 TARHIESEQQQLATVK
-444 QLKTLTQSAKNDR
+444 QRAEDDR
-457 QALSSLDDA
+457 HALSSLDEA
-466 IAKTNESLSALTQT
+466 ITKTNQSLKTLTQT

-492 EALHAALSDKLTD
+492 KALQAALSDKTTD
-505 TNNASANASAFSK
+505 TNSANATSK

-548 EQEKVSLGAQKE
+548 EQDKISLSVQKE

-567 KQQSER
+567 KQQTER

-618 NEHTTSSVAIDVPE
+618 NEHTTSSVEIDVPE

-656 SVTQTEFTLAQVNK
+656 SVTHTEFTLAQVNK

-694 ADIPSFDNVDIN
+694 ADIPSFENVDIK

-748 AQQALQ
+748 AKQALQ

-769 LEKQF
+769 LDKQY
-774 TERNLELENK
+774 TLRNAELADK
-784 TKRVND
+784 TKVVND
-790 GILALSE
+790 SIATLRESMASHNAE
-797 TMTAHGADIHNL
+797 VHNL
-809 TIDAIAT
+809 SIDGIAT

-834 QAKLKD
+834 HAKLKD
-840 ELQEVSS
+840 ELQKVSS
-847 TLLVLKRDIE
+847 NLLVLNRDME
-857 SAENQLK
+857 SAGNQLK
-864 GACEEL
+864 GVTEEL
-870 VQLDTSLKALRDSRS
+870 VQLDSSLKALRDSRT
-885 TVFPEGNIT
+885 TVFPEGNIAET
-894 EARNK
+894 RDK
-899 ANATQEKAERNVN
+899 ANAAQEKAERNVN

-918 QQTDTALSRLEAEIA
+918 QQTDTILSRLEAEIA
-933 QLNEQMREKEQA
+933 QLNEQLIEKELA
-945 LSEATEHFNRQL
+945 LKEAIEHFNRQL

-965 HAFSNALLDEDT
+965 QAFISALLDEDT

-997 KLENALATQQS
+997 KLENVLTTRQS
-1008 LKAHANAAQWQRE
+1008 LTANANAAQWQRE
-1021 LEEHGAQWLD
+1021 LEEHGLQWLD

-1056 ANNQARERQQQ
+1056 ANNQAREKQLQ
-1067 LVDEMA
+1067 LVEEMA
-1073 AFEAYYDDIT
+1073 AFDAYYDDIT

-1101 QGLTLDNLVQLANHQ
+1101 QGLTLDNLVQLANKQ

-1125 LMRKE
+1125 VMRKE

>member
-127 SQVRPKSEEIEK
+127 TQVRPKSEEIEK

-167 GDRAELLEELTGTE
+167 ADRAELLEELTGTE

-193 FSEAKQKKK
+193 FSDAKQKKK

-207 LEGVTLLSDEQITQL
+207 LEGVTLLSDEQIAQL
-222 EEEQTRINGQV
+222 EEEQAQTKSQV
-233 SAFNQTL
+233 ATSNQTL
-240 AELQQQQQ
+240 VQLQKQQQ
-248 WQQSFNTTEL
+248 WQQAFNANEL
-258 ALKEAKEAQLAANN
+258 TIKEASEAQQTANN
-272 AINEAKQELDLLT
+272 AINEARQELDLLT

-291 KLRLPFLQR
+291 KLRLPFLQK

-306 VSHYKEKLEEKAA
+306 VTRYKERLDGKAA
-319 QLPDLKTQKAQR
+319 QLPDLKTQKAQL
-331 SSEATHAEQA
+331 SLEVTNAEQA
-341 LAHTKQQ
+341 LALTKQQ

-359 VVPLDNRIA
+359 VVPLDNQIA

-377 NESAASLRQSI
+377 NENAARLRQSI
-388 NALTLKRSEIENA
+388 NALTLKRTEIENA

-413 AYLSEHH
+413 TYLREHQS
-420 TLSGIAEFISGWNE
+420 LSGIAEFISGWSE

-444 QLKTLTQSAKNDR
+444 QLETLTQSVNNHR

-492 EALHAALSDKLTD
+492 KALQAALSDKPSD
-505 TNNASANASAFSK
+505 TNSANATSK

-560 DLAKQLA
+560 DLAKKLA
-567 KQQSER
+567 QQQSDR

-618 NEHTTSSVAIDVPE
+618 NEHTTSSVVIDVPE

-694 ADIPSFDNVDIN
+694 ADIPSFEKVDIN

-714 TEQFKTRLDDIS
+714 TQQFKTRLDDIS
-726 AQLARIEQC
+726 AQLTRLEEC
-735 EQALNAA
+735 EQALNT
-742 VQSKNE
+742 
-748 AQQALQ
+748 ALQ
-754 TKQSELAVSLQQRET
+754 AKNDSQQLLQAKQSELAVSLQQRET

-774 TERNLELENK
+774 NERNTELESK

-809 TIDAIAT
+809 AIDGIAT

-821 AEALKTYKHNHQL
+821 AEALKAYKHNHQL
-834 QAKLKD
+834 HAKLKD
-840 ELQEVSS
+840 ELQGVSS
-847 TLLVLKRDIE
+847 TLLVVNRDIE

-864 GACEEL
+864 GVSEEL
-870 VQLDTSLKALRDSRS
+870 VQLDNSLKALRDSRS
-885 TVFPEGNIT
+885 AVFPEGDIAKT
-894 EARNK
+894 RNK
-899 ANATQEKAERNVN
+899 ASSSQDHAERNVN

-918 QQTDTALSRLEAEIA
+918 QQTDTILSRLEAEIA
-933 QLNEQMREKEQA
+933 QLNEQLNEKELA
-945 LSEATEHFNRQL
+945 LTEATEHFNRQL
-957 ASSPFTDE
+957 ASSPFADE
-965 HAFSNALLDEDT
+965 QAFSNALLDEDT

-997 KLENALATQQS
+997 KLENAIATEQS
-1008 LKAHANAAQWQRE
+1008 LKAHANAAQWQSE

-1031 TKISQQAQQRDTL
+1031 TKITQQAQQRDTL
-1044 LSSLGQIEQQLN
+1044 LSSLGQIEQQLS

-1101 QGLTLDNLVQLANHQ
+1101 QGLTLDNLVQLANQQ

-1125 LMRKE
+1125 LIRKE

-1241 ALEKPYAVG
+1241 ALEKTYAVG

>member
-127 SQVRPKSEEIEK
+127 TQVRPKSEEIEK

-167 GDRAELLEELTGTE
+167 ADRAELLEELTGTE

-193 FSEAKQKKK
+193 FSDAKQKKK

-207 LEGVTLLSDEQITQL
+207 LEGVTLLSDEQIAQL
-222 EEEQTRINGQV
+222 EEGQAQTKSQV

-240 AELQQQQQ
+240 AELQKQQQ
-248 WQQSFNTTEL
+248 WQQAFNANEL
-258 ALKEAKEAQLAANN
+258 TIKEASEAQQSANN
-272 AINEAKQELDLLT
+272 AINEARQELDLLT

-306 VSHYKEKLEEKAA
+306 VTRYKEKLEEKAA
-319 QLPDLKTQKAQR
+319 QLPDLKTQKAQL
-331 SSEATHAEQA
+331 SLEVTNAEQA
-341 LAHTKQQ
+341 LVLTKQQ

-359 VVPLDNRIA
+359 VVPLDNQIA
-368 QLTTEQQKA
+368 QLTNEQQKA
-377 NESAASLRQSI
+377 NENAARLRQSI
-388 NALTLKRSEIENA
+388 NALTLKRTEVENA

-406 TKLGELE
+406 TKLVELE
-413 AYLSEHH
+413 TYLHEHH
-420 TLSGIAEFISGWNE
+420 SLSGIAEFISGWSE

-444 QLKTLTQSAKNDR
+444 QLETLTQSVKNDR

-466 IAKTNESLSALTQT
+466 IAKKNESLSALTQT

-492 EALHAALSDKLTD
+492 KALQAALSDKPSD
-505 TNNASANASAFSK
+505 TNSTNATSK
-518 ASLQQERD
+518 ANLQQERD

-548 EQEKVSLGAQKE
+548 EQDRVSLSAQRE

-567 KQQSER
+567 QQQSDR

-607 KSGEPCPVCGA
+607 KTGEPCPVCGA
-618 NEHTTSSVAIDVPE
+618 NEHTTSSVVIDVPE

-694 ADIPSFDNVDIN
+694 ADIPSFEKVDIN

-714 TEQFKTRLDDIS
+714 TQEFKTRLDDIS
-726 AQLARIEQC
+726 AQLTRLEEC
-735 EQALNAA
+735 EQALNT
-742 VQSKNE
+742 
-748 AQQALQ
+748 ALQ
-754 TKQSELAVSLQQRET
+754 AKNDSQQLLQAKQSELAVSLQQRET

-774 TERNLELENK
+774 TERNVELENK
-784 TKRVND
+784 TQGINNS
-790 GILALSE
+790 ILALSE
-797 TMTAHGADIHNL
+797 TMTARGADIHNL
-809 TIDAIAT
+809 SIDGIAT

-834 QAKLKD
+834 HAKLKD
-840 ELQEVSS
+840 ELQGVSS
-847 TLLVLKRDIE
+847 TLLVVNRDIE

-864 GACEEL
+864 DVSEEL
-870 VQLDTSLKALRDSRS
+870 VQLDNSLKALRDSRT
-885 TVFPEGNIT
+885 TVFPEGNIAET
-894 EARNK
+894 RNK
-899 ANATQEKAERNVN
+899 ANAAQEMAERNVN

-918 QQTDTALSRLEAEIA
+918 QQTDTILSRLEAEIA

-945 LSEATEHFNRQL
+945 LTEATEHFSRQL
-957 ASSPFTDE
+957 ASSPFDDE
-965 HAFSNALLDEDT
+965 QAFSNALLDEDT

-1008 LKAHANAAQWQRE
+1008 LKAHANAAQWQSE

-1031 TKISQQAQQRDTL
+1031 SKITQQAQQRDTL
-1044 LSSLGQIEQQLN
+1044 LSSLGQIEQQLS

-1101 QGLTLDNLVQLANHQ
+1101 QGLTLDNLVQLANQQ

-1125 LMRKE
+1125 LIRKE

>member
-127 SQVRPKSEEIEK
+127 TQVRPKSEEIEK

-167 GDRAELLEELTGTE
+167 ADRAELLEELTGTE

-193 FSEAKQKKK
+193 FSDAKQKKK

-207 LEGVTLLSDEQITQL
+207 LEGVTLLSDEQIAQL
-222 EEEQTRINGQV
+222 EEGQAQTKSQV

-240 AELQQQQQ
+240 AELQKQQQ
-248 WQQSFNTTEL
+248 WQQAFNANEL
-258 ALKEAKEAQLAANN
+258 SIKEASAAQQTADN
-272 AINEAKQELDLLT
+272 AIDEAKQELDLLT

-306 VSHYKEKLEEKAA
+306 VTRYKERLEEKAA
-319 QLPDLKTQKAQR
+319 QLPDLKTQKAQL
-331 SSEATHAEQA
+331 SLEVTNAEQA
-341 LAHTKQQ
+341 LALTKQQ

-359 VVPLDNRIA
+359 VVPLDNQIA

-377 NESAASLRQSI
+377 NENAARLRQSI
-388 NALTLKRSEIENA
+388 NALTLKRTEIENA

-413 AYLSEHH
+413 TYLREHQS
-420 TLSGIAEFISGWNE
+420 LSGIAEFISGWSE

-444 QLKTLTQSAKNDR
+444 QLETLTQSVNNHR

-492 EALHAALSDKLTD
+492 KALQAALSDKPSD
-505 TNNASANASAFSK
+505 TNSANATSK

-548 EQEKVSLGAQKE
+548 EQDKVSLNAQKV

-567 KQQSER
+567 QQQSDR

-618 NEHTTSSVAIDVPE
+618 NEHTTSTVVIDVPE

-670 QLEQASGQRDT
+670 QLEQASGQRDA

-694 ADIPSFDNVDIN
+694 ADIPSFEKVDIN

-714 TEQFKTRLDDIS
+714 TQEFKTRLDDIS
-726 AQLARIEQC
+726 AQLTRLEEC
-735 EQALNAA
+735 EQALNT
-742 VQSKNE
+742 
-748 AQQALQ
+748 ALQ
-754 TKQSELAVSLQQRET
+754 AKNDSQQLLQAKQSELAVSLQQRET

-774 TERNLELENK
+774 TERNVELENK
-784 TKRVND
+784 TQGINNS
-790 GILALSE
+790 ILALSE

-809 TIDAIAT
+809 SIDGITT

-834 QAKLKD
+834 HAKLKD
-840 ELQEVSS
+840 ELQGVSS
-847 TLLVLKRDIE
+847 TLLVVNRDIE

-864 GACEEL
+864 GVSEEL
-870 VQLDTSLKALRDSRS
+870 VQLDNSLKALRDSRS
-885 TVFPEGNIT
+885 TVFPEGDIAET
-894 EARNK
+894 RNK
-899 ANATQEKAERNVN
+899 ANAVQEKAERNVN

-918 QQTDTALSRLEAEIA
+918 QQTDTILSRLEAEIA
-933 QLNEQMREKEQA
+933 QLNEQLNEKEQA
-945 LSEATEHFNRQL
+945 FTEATEHFSRQL
-957 ASSPFTDE
+957 ASSPFADE
-965 HAFSNALLDEDT
+965 QAFSNALLDEDT

-1008 LKAHANAAQWQRE
+1008 LKAHANAAQWQSE

-1031 TKISQQAQQRDTL
+1031 TKITQQAQQRDTL
-1044 LSSLGQIEQQLN
+1044 LSSLGQIEQQLS

-1101 QGLTLDNLVQLANHQ
+1101 QGLTLDNLVQLANQQ

-1125 LMRKE
+1125 LIRKE

-1241 ALEKPYAVG
+1241 ALEKTYAVG

>member
-63 PISTSNNDIMTRG
+63 PISTSSNDIMTRG

-116 LAEVES
+116 LADVES

-127 SQVRPKSEEIEK
+127 TQVRPKSEEIEK

-167 GDRAELLEELTGTE
+167 ADRAELLEELTGTE

-193 FSEAKQKKK
+193 FSDAKQKKK

-222 EEEQTRINGQV
+222 EDEQTRVKEQV
-233 SAFNQTL
+233 AAFNQTL
-240 AELQQQQQ
+240 IELQEQQQ
-248 WQQSFNTTEL
+248 WQRAFNSNQQ
-258 ALKEAKEAQLAANN
+258 AMKEASDAQQVANN

-306 VSHYKEKLEEKAA
+306 VTRYKEKLEEKAA

-331 SSEATHAEQA
+331 SAEVTHAEQA

-359 VVPLDNRIA
+359 VVPLDNQIA

-377 NESAASLRQSI
+377 NESAANLRQSI
-388 NALTLKRSEIENA
+388 NALTLKRTEIENA

-420 TLSGIAEFISGWNE
+420 SLSGMAEFISGWSE
-434 TARHIEHDKK
+434 TARHIEHDQK
-444 QLKTLTQSAKNDR
+444 QLETLTLSVKNDR
-457 QALSSLDDA
+457 QALSSLDGA
-466 IAKTNESLSALTQT
+466 IAKTNESLNALTQT
-480 FDDKNAQVAKCE
+480 FDAKNAHVATCE
-492 EALHAALSDKLTD
+492 KALYAALSDKLTD
-505 TNNASANASAFSK
+505 TNIAVSK
-518 ASLQQERD
+518 ASLQQERES
-526 TKLHHWDNVLQ
+526 KLHHWDNVVQ
-537 IGHIQQQYLAL
+537 IGHIQQQYLTL
-548 EQEKVSLGAQKE
+548 EQDKVSLSAQKD

-567 KQQSER
+567 QQQSDR

-618 NEHTTSSVAIDVPE
+618 NEHTTSSVEIDVPE

-656 SVTQTEFTLAQVNK
+656 SVTQTEFTLAQVDK

-694 ADIPSFDNVDIN
+694 ADIPSFEQVDIN

-714 TEQFKTRLDDIS
+714 TQQFKTRLDDIS
-726 AQLARIEQC
+726 AQLTRLEEC
-735 EQALNAA
+735 EHTLNAA
-742 VQSKNE
+742 LQAKNE

-754 TKQSELAVSLQQRET
+754 TKQSERAVSLQQRET
-769 LEKQF
+769 LEKQCI
-774 TERNLELENK
+774 ERNAELESK
-784 TKRVND
+784 TKGIND
-790 GILALSE
+790 SIVALSE
-797 TMTAHGADIHNL
+797 TMTAQGADIHNL
-809 TIDAIAT
+809 SIDGIT
-816 WLNEK
+816 KWLNEK
-821 AEALKTYKHNHQL
+821 AEALKIYKHNYQL
-834 QAKLKD
+834 HAKLKD

-847 TLLVLKRDIE
+847 SLLVLNRDIE
-857 SAENQLK
+857 SAEHQLE
-864 GACEEL
+864 GVSEEL
-870 VQLDTSLKALRDSRS
+870 VQLDISLKALGDSRK
-885 TVFPEGNIT
+885 TVFPEGNIAD
-894 EARNK
+894 ARSR
-899 ANATQEKAERNVN
+899 ARAAQEQAERNVS

-918 QQTDTALSRLEAEIA
+918 QQTDTILSRLEAEID
-933 QLNEQMREKEQA
+933 QLHEQMREKEQT
-945 LSEATEHFNRQL
+945 LTEATEHFNRQL
-957 ASSPFTDE
+957 ASSPFADE
-965 HAFSNALLDEDT
+965 QAFSNALLDEET
-977 RNTLLEL
+977 RNALLEL

-997 KLENALATQQS
+997 KLENALAAQQS
-1008 LKAHANAAQWQRE
+1008 LQTHAKAAQWQRE
-1021 LEEHGAQWLD
+1021 LEEHGAQWID
-1031 TKISQQAQQRDTL
+1031 MEITQQAEQRDTL
-1044 LSSLGQIEQQLN
+1044 LSSLGQIEQQLS
-1056 ANNQARERQQQ
+1056 ANNQAREKQKQ

-1073 AFEAYYDDIT
+1073 TFEAYYDDIT

-1101 QGLTLDNLVQLANHQ
+1101 QGLTLDNLVQLANQQ

-1125 LMRKE
+1125 LIRKE
-1130 NEGLGLSVLDTWQG
+1130 NEGLSLSVLDTWQG

-1241 ALEKPYAVG
+1241 ALEKAYAVSS

>member
-127 SQVRPKSEEIEK
+127 TQVRPKSEEIEK
-139 LTGLNFAR
+139 LAGLNFAR

-167 GDRAELLEELTGTE
+167 ADRAELLEELTGTE

-193 FSEAKQKKK
+193 FSDAKQKKK

-222 EEEQTRINGQV
+222 EEEQAQTKSQV
-233 SAFNQTL
+233 ATSNQTL
-240 AELQQQQQ
+240 VQLQKQQQ
-248 WQQSFNTTEL
+248 WQQAFNANEL
-258 ALKEAKEAQLAANN
+258 TIKEASEAQQTANN
-272 AINEAKQELDLLT
+272 AINEARQELDLLT

-306 VSHYKEKLEEKAA
+306 VTRYKERLDEKAA
-319 QLPDLKTQKAQR
+319 QLPDLKTQKAQL
-331 SSEATHAEQA
+331 SLEVMNAEQA
-341 LAHTKQQ
+341 LVLTKQQ

-359 VVPLDNRIA
+359 VVPLDNQIA

-377 NESAASLRQSI
+377 NENAARLRQSI
-388 NALTLKRSEIENA
+388 NALTLKRTEIENA

-413 AYLSEHH
+413 TYLREHH
-420 TLSGIAEFISGWNE
+420 SLSGMAEFISGWSE
-434 TARHIEHDKK
+434 TARHIEHDQK
-444 QLKTLTQSAKNDR
+444 QLETLSRSVKNDR

-492 EALHAALSDKLTD
+492 KALQAALSDKPSD
-505 TNNASANASAFSK
+505 TNSANATSK

-548 EQEKVSLGAQKE
+548 EQDRVSLSAQRE
-560 DLAKQLA
+560 DFAKQLA
-567 KQQSER
+567 QQQSDR

-587 KDIEALIALDAEV
+587 KDIEALIALDVEV

-618 NEHTTSSVAIDVPE
+618 NEHTTSTVVIDVPE
-632 TIQKRDSLKQQL
+632 TIQKRDSLNQQL

-656 SVTQTEFTLAQVNK
+656 SVTKTEFTLAQVNK

-694 ADIPSFDNVDIN
+694 ADIPSFEKVDIN
-706 TSQSVAQF
+706 TSQSVSQF
-714 TEQFKTRLDDIS
+714 TQQFKTRLDDIS
-726 AQLARIEQC
+726 AQLTRLEEC

-742 VQSKNE
+742 LQAKNE

-754 TKQSELAVSLQQRET
+754 GKQSELAVSLQQRET

-774 TERNLELENK
+774 NERNTELESK

-809 TIDAIAT
+809 TIDGIAS

-834 QAKLKD
+834 HAKLKD

-847 TLLVLKRDIE
+847 NLLVVNRDIE
-857 SAENQLK
+857 SAEDQLK
-864 GACEEL
+864 GVCEEL
-870 VQLDTSLKALRDSRS
+870 VQLDNSLKALRDSRT
-885 TVFPEGNIT
+885 TVFPEGNIAET
-894 EARNK
+894 RNK
-899 ANATQEKAERNVN
+899 ASAAQEMAERNVS

-918 QQTDTALSRLEAEIA
+918 QQTDTILSRLEAEIA
-933 QLNEQMREKEQA
+933 QLNEQLREKEQA
-945 LSEATEHFNRQL
+945 LTEATEHFSRQL
-957 ASSPFTDE
+957 ASSPFDDE
-965 HAFSNALLDEDT
+965 QAFSNALLDEDT

-1008 LKAHANAAQWQRE
+1008 LKAHANAALWQSE

-1031 TKISQQAQQRDTL
+1031 TKITQQAQQRDTL
-1044 LSSLGQIEQQLN
+1044 LSSLGQIEQQLS

-1101 QGLTLDNLVQLANHQ
+1101 QGLTLDNLVQLANQQ

-1125 LMRKE
+1125 LIRKE

>member
-127 SQVRPKSEEIEK
+127 TQVRPKSEEIEK
-139 LTGLNFAR
+139 LAGLNFAR

-167 GDRAELLEELTGTE
+167 ADRAELLEELTGTE

-193 FSEAKQKKK
+193 FSDAKQKKK

-207 LEGVTLLSDEQITQL
+207 LEGVTLLSDEQIAQL
-222 EEEQTRINGQV
+222 EEEQAQTKSQV
-233 SAFNQTL
+233 ATSNQTL
-240 AELQQQQQ
+240 VQLQKQQQ
-248 WQQSFNTTEL
+248 WQQAFNANEL
-258 ALKEAKEAQLAANN
+258 TIKEASEAQQTANN
-272 AINEAKQELDLLT
+272 AINEARQELDLLT

-306 VSHYKEKLEEKAA
+306 VTRYKERLDEKAA
-319 QLPDLKTQKAQR
+319 QLPDLKTQKAQL
-331 SSEATHAEQA
+331 SLEVMNAEQA
-341 LAHTKQQ
+341 LVLTKQQ

-359 VVPLDNRIA
+359 VVPLDNQIA

-377 NESAASLRQSI
+377 NENAARLRQSI
-388 NALTLKRSEIENA
+388 NALTLKRTEIENA

-413 AYLSEHH
+413 TYLREHH
-420 TLSGIAEFISGWNE
+420 SLSGMAEFISGWSE
-434 TARHIEHDKK
+434 TARHIEHDQK
-444 QLKTLTQSAKNDR
+444 QLETLSRSVKNDR

-492 EALHAALSDKLTD
+492 KALQAALSDKPSD
-505 TNNASANASAFSK
+505 TNSANATSK

-548 EQEKVSLGAQKE
+548 EQDRVSLSAQRE
-560 DLAKQLA
+560 DFAKQLA
-567 KQQSER
+567 QQQSDR

-587 KDIEALIALDAEV
+587 KDIEALIALDVEV

-618 NEHTTSSVAIDVPE
+618 NEHTTSTVVIDVPE
-632 TIQKRDSLKQQL
+632 TIQKRDSLNQQL

-694 ADIPSFDNVDIN
+694 ADIPSFEKVDIN
-706 TSQSVAQF
+706 TSQSVSQF
-714 TEQFKTRLDDIS
+714 TQQFKTRLDDIS
-726 AQLARIEQC
+726 AQLTRLEEC

-742 VQSKNE
+742 LQAKNE

-754 TKQSELAVSLQQRET
+754 GKQSELAVSLQQRET

-774 TERNLELENK
+774 NERNTELESK

-809 TIDAIAT
+809 TIDGIAS

-834 QAKLKD
+834 HAKLKD

-847 TLLVLKRDIE
+847 NLLVVNRDIE
-857 SAENQLK
+857 SAEDQLK
-864 GACEEL
+864 GVCEEL
-870 VQLDTSLKALRDSRS
+870 VQLDNSLKALRDSRT
-885 TVFPEGNIT
+885 TVFPEGNIAET
-894 EARNK
+894 RNK
-899 ANATQEKAERNVN
+899 ASAAQEMAERNVS

-918 QQTDTALSRLEAEIA
+918 QQTDTILSRLEAEIA

-945 LSEATEHFNRQL
+945 LTEATEYFSRQL
-957 ASSPFTDE
+957 ASSPFADE
-965 HAFSNALLDEDT
+965 QAFSNALLDEDT

-1008 LKAHANAAQWQRE
+1008 LKAHANAALWQSE

-1031 TKISQQAQQRDTL
+1031 TKITQQAQQRDTL
-1044 LSSLGQIEQQLN
+1044 LSSLGQIEQQLS

-1101 QGLTLDNLVQLANHQ
+1101 QGLTLDNLVQLANQQ

-1125 LMRKE
+1125 LIRKE

>member
-1 MRILTL
+1 
-7 RLKNLNALKGEWKID
+7 
-22 FTQSPFIDNGLFAI
+22 
-36 TGPTG
+36 
-41 AGKTTLLDAICL
+41 
-53 ALYHQTPRLG
+53 
-63 PISTSNNDIMTRG
+63 MTRG

-127 SQVRPKSEEIEK
+127 TQVRPKSEEIEK

-167 GDRAELLEELTGTE
+167 ADRAELLEELTGTE

-193 FSEAKQKKK
+193 FSDAKQKKK

-222 EEEQTRINGQV
+222 EEEQAQTKSQV
-233 SAFNQTL
+233 ATSNQTL
-240 AELQQQQQ
+240 VQLQKQQQ
-248 WQQSFNTTEL
+248 WQQAFNANEQTI
-258 ALKEAKEAQLAANN
+258 KEASEAQQTANN
-272 AINEAKQELDLLT
+272 AINEARQELDLLT

-291 KLRLPFLQR
+291 KLRLPFLQK

-306 VSHYKEKLEEKAA
+306 VTRYKERLDGKAA
-319 QLPDLKTQKAQR
+319 QLPDLKTQKAQL
-331 SSEATHAEQA
+331 SLEVMNAEQA
-341 LAHTKQQ
+341 LVLTKQQ

-359 VVPLDNRIA
+359 VVPLDNQIA

-377 NESAASLRQSI
+377 NENAARLRQSI
-388 NALTLKRSEIENA
+388 NALTLKRTEIENA

-413 AYLSEHH
+413 TYLREHQS
-420 TLSGIAEFISGWNE
+420 LSGIAEFISGWSE

-444 QLKTLTQSAKNDR
+444 QLETLTQSVNNHR

-492 EALHAALSDKLTD
+492 KALQAALSDKPSD
-505 TNNASANASAFSK
+505 TNSANATSK

-560 DLAKQLA
+560 DLAKKLA
-567 KQQSER
+567 QQQSDR

-618 NEHTTSSVAIDVPE
+618 NEHTTSSVVIDVPE

-694 ADIPSFDNVDIN
+694 ADIPSFEKVDIN

-726 AQLARIEQC
+726 AQLTRLEEC

-742 VQSKNE
+742 LQAKNE
-748 AQQALQ
+748 AQQLLQ
-754 TKQSELAVSLQQRET
+754 AKQSELAVSLQQRET

-774 TERNLELENK
+774 TERSAELENK
-784 TKRVND
+784 TKGVND
-790 GILALSE
+790 GILALRE

-809 TIDAIAT
+809 AIDGIAT

-834 QAKLKD
+834 HAKLKD
-840 ELQEVSS
+840 ELQGVSS
-847 TLLVLKRDIE
+847 ALLVVSRDIE

-864 GACEEL
+864 DVSEEL
-870 VQLDTSLKALRDSRS
+870 VQLDNSLKALRDSRK
-885 TVFPEGNIT
+885 TVFPEGDIAET
-894 EARNK
+894 RNK
-899 ANATQEKAERNVN
+899 ASAGQEMAERNVS

-918 QQTDTALSRLEAEIA
+918 QQTDTILSRLEAEIA
-933 QLNEQMREKEQA
+933 QLNEQLREKEQA
-945 LSEATEHFNRQL
+945 LTEATEHFSRQL
-957 ASSPFTDE
+957 ASSPFDDE
-965 HAFSNALLDEDT
+965 QAFSNALLDEDT

-1008 LKAHANAAQWQRE
+1008 LKAHANAALWQSE

-1031 TKISQQAQQRDTL
+1031 TKITQQAQQRDTL
-1044 LSSLGQIEQQLN
+1044 LSSLGQIEQQLS

-1101 QGLTLDNLVQLANHQ
+1101 QGLTLDNLVQLANQQ

-1125 LMRKE
+1125 LIRKE

-1241 ALEKPYAVG
+1241 ALEKTYAVG

>member
-127 SQVRPKSEEIEK
+127 TQVRPKSEEIEK

-167 GDRAELLEELTGTE
+167 ADRAELLEELTGTE

-193 FSEAKQKKK
+193 FSDAKQKKK

-222 EEEQTRINGQV
+222 EEEQAQTKSQV
-233 SAFNQTL
+233 ATSNQTL
-240 AELQQQQQ
+240 VQLQKQQQ
-248 WQQSFNTTEL
+248 WQQAFNANEL
-258 ALKEAKEAQLAANN
+258 TIKEASEAQQTANN
-272 AINEAKQELDLLT
+272 AINEARQELDLLT

-306 VSHYKEKLEEKAA
+306 VTRYKERLDEKAA
-319 QLPDLKTQKAQR
+319 QLPDLKTQKAQL
-331 SSEATHAEQA
+331 SLEVMNAEQA
-341 LAHTKQQ
+341 LVLTKQQ

-359 VVPLDNRIA
+359 VVPLDNQIA

-377 NESAASLRQSI
+377 NENAARLRQSI
-388 NALTLKRSEIENA
+388 NALTLKRTEIENA

-413 AYLSEHH
+413 TYLREHH
-420 TLSGIAEFISGWNE
+420 SLSGMAEFISGWSE
-434 TARHIEHDKK
+434 TARHIEHDQK
-444 QLKTLTQSAKNDR
+444 QLETLSRSVKNDR

-492 EALHAALSDKLTD
+492 KALQAALSDKPSD
-505 TNNASANASAFSK
+505 TNSANATSK

-548 EQEKVSLGAQKE
+548 EQDRVSLSAQRE
-560 DLAKQLA
+560 DFAKQLA
-567 KQQSER
+567 QQQSDR

-587 KDIEALIALDAEV
+587 KDIEALIALDVEV

-618 NEHTTSSVAIDVPE
+618 NEHTTSTVVIDVPE
-632 TIQKRDSLKQQL
+632 TIQKRDSLNQQL

-694 ADIPSFDNVDIN
+694 ADIPSFEKVDIN
-706 TSQSVAQF
+706 TSQSVSQF
-714 TEQFKTRLDDIS
+714 TQQFKTRLDDIS
-726 AQLARIEQC
+726 AQLTRLEEC

-742 VQSKNE
+742 LQAKNE

-754 TKQSELAVSLQQRET
+754 GKQSELAVSLQQRET

-774 TERNLELENK
+774 NERNTELESK

-809 TIDAIAT
+809 TIDGIAS

-834 QAKLKD
+834 HAKLKD

-847 TLLVLKRDIE
+847 NLLVVNRDIE
-857 SAENQLK
+857 SAEDQLK
-864 GACEEL
+864 GVCEEL
-870 VQLDTSLKALRDSRS
+870 VQLDNSLKALRDSRT
-885 TVFPEGNIT
+885 TVFPEGNIAET
-894 EARNK
+894 RNK
-899 ANATQEKAERNVN
+899 ASAAQEMAERNVS

-918 QQTDTALSRLEAEIA
+918 QQTDTILSRLEAEIA

-945 LSEATEHFNRQL
+945 LTEATEYFSRQL
-957 ASSPFTDE
+957 ASSPFADE
-965 HAFSNALLDEDT
+965 QAFSNALLDEDT

-1008 LKAHANAAQWQRE
+1008 LKAHANAALWQSE

-1031 TKISQQAQQRDTL
+1031 TKITQQAQQRDTL
-1044 LSSLGQIEQQLN
+1044 LSSLGQIEQQLS

-1101 QGLTLDNLVQLANHQ
+1101 QGLTLDNLVQLANQQ

-1125 LMRKE
+1125 LIRKE